1 MRVNTIKKI
10 IAAILAAV
18 LCFGVLPSRSFFNTL
33 SAVVKA
39 ANADSLNE
47 AYADGTSLMP
57 IGPAFTVDTLLSW
70 EPTNDPDS
78 DYSRSVVPLADRYTG
93 FTVNDYAN
101 PDAKLMVCSLANS
114 KHDATNAQGQES
126 FSSYAFNYWQYAT
139 SFVYWSG
146 SKRGQVVVPTGEFTD
161 AAHTNGVPVMG
172 TIFFDWGGN
181 SSVVENFVRNYRSVA
196 DKLIEVMEYYGF
208 DGYFFNEETAVD
220 YTTAGNLRSM
230 IAYMRQQRPNMLIGW
245 YDSITDSGNLS
256 YQDAV
261 NGSNSGWVSAGV
273 NEFFMNYNWTTQD
286 VNTTVSTMQGLGKS
300 QYEAFAGLDV
310 QQNCMN
316 TNFSSNYL
324 LNNNNNKLKLSLAL
338 YCPNSTMGLSGDG
351 ADFHEVERQFY
362 VNGGDPRSTS
372 SSGWAGM
379 SRFFADHTTIIS
391 APFVTNFNSGHGKAF
406 YIDGV
411 KSRDAEWSYQSVQD
425 VMPTWTWIIDSNGQK
440 LSGAYDFE
448 DAYNGGSS
456 IKFYGSLTANKP
468 NNIML
473 YSTNLDINGSTNIAV
488 TAKNDRGLMKLVAYY
503 GDSSTSSYA
512 NCQKATFALDAS
524 SGGWTTSNVSLAS
537 LSGKKLYAIGF
548 EIGGTSN
555 VSDYQ
560 VNIGRLAVTDSEA
573 AAASASNAR
582 LEEIIYLDAYTAE
595 ARIKWNG
602 NNASTYEIY
611 RLNADGTRTL
621 IMETPNTAY
630 YIPNLV
636 RNDDQ
641 ADVTIEVVPVN
652 ANGVR
657 GESSRFTIDWP
668 YENGDTEKLSDVTV
682 PVNICPLAEV
692 TGYSAQND
700 GEPASKAIDG
710 TSENGSK
717 WCATNAQSGWMTIKL
732 DQPRTIK
739 RIRIEHA
746 EYGGEAQNMNTIAF
760 SVQYKSGNN
769 WVTAYSTNNNSSAVT
784 DELITPVTAQEWR
797 LYISNSGSS
806 AWGAIR
812 IYEWQMFETTERN
825 RTDIVL
831 MKFASAKNNKGA
843 SDTFSLTHAPTGST
857 VRLYLR
863 DANGNYTQIASKE
876 AQSSTVSFTGL
887 DYGSDA
893 GRVFYTVQEGK
904 QEESIKLST
913 AFDAEPGAVKYSIT
927 VVQPANGTV
936 SASAT
941 SATAGT
947 TVKLTATPAEGYT
960 LDYFTLDGARING
973 DTFIMPARNVEVS
986 AVFTANAYSITV
998 VQPTGGTV
1006 SASATSATAGTTVKL
1021 TATPAEGYTLD
1032 YFTLDGARING
1043 NTFSMPARNVEVSAV
1058 FTANAYSI
1066 TVVQPTGGTVSAS
1079 TTSAAA
1085 GTTIELTATPAEG
1098 YTLDYFT
1105 LDGERINGD
1114 TFSMPARNVE
1124 VSAVFTANAYSITVV
1139 QPTGGT
1145 VSASATSATAGTTVK
1160 LTATPAEGY
1169 TLDYFTLDGARIN
1182 GDTFIMPARNVEVSA
1197 VFTANAYSI
1206 TVVQPTG
1213 GTVSASATSAT
1224 AGTTVKLTAT
1234 PAEGYT
1240 LDYFTLDGA
1249 RINGDTFIMPA
1260 RNVEVSA
1267 VFTANAYSITV
1278 VQPTGGTV
1286 SASATSAT
1294 AGTTVK
1300 LTATPAEGYTLDYF
1314 TLDGARI
1321 NGDTFIMP
1329 ARNVEVSAVFTAN
1342 AYSITVVQP
1351 AGGTVSASK
1360 LSAFFGEAVEL
1371 TAVPDEGYELSHY
1384 VVNGAANNGGTFTMP
1399 ARDVIV
1405 TAVFTKV
1412 AEPSVNLALN
1422 ATIYYSNKKYPDYA
1436 KNGPQHAFDGKMS
1449 DREADKWH
1457 ASGVNGWVAFDIHTP
1472 VANPILKIYHAGSA
1486 GENSNLNT
1494 SSWDVYILNER
1505 YLTEEAYF
1513 NMDRST
1519 QNRVCQIAWFWKRIH
1534 VTTGN
1539 TADISIDHIDMPEAR
1554 RLFKINMRKTNQTGY
1569 PYYLN
1574 VYEIEM
1580 YAGN

>member
-10 IAAILAAV
+10 IAALLAAV
-18 LCFGVLPSRSFFNTL
+18 FCFGVLPSRSFFNTL

-208 DGYFFNEETAVD
+208 DGYFFNEETGVD

-230 IAYMRQQRPNMLIGW
+230 IAYMRQQKPNMLIGW

-286 VNTTVSTMQGLGKS
+286 VNTTVSTMQNLGKS

-324 LNNNNNKLKLSLAL
+324 LNNNNKLKLSLAL

-512 NCQKATFALDAS
+512 NCQKAAFALDAS
-524 SGGWTTSNVSLAS
+524 SGSWTTSNVSLAS

-602 NNASTYEIY
+602 NNASSYEIY

-700 GEPASKAIDG
+700 GEPAWKAIDG

-717 WCATNAQSGWMTIKL
+717 WCATNARSGWMTIKL

-746 EYGGEAQNMNTIAF
+746 EYGGEAEDMNTIAF

-769 WVTAYSTNNNSSAVT
+769 WITVYSTNSNSSAVT

-913 AFDAEPGAVKYSIT
+913 AFDAEPGAVKYSIN
-927 VVQPANGTV
+927 VVQPANGSV
-936 SASAT
+936 AASAT

-960 LDYFTLDGARING
+960 LDYFTLDG
-973 DTFIMPARNVEVS
+973 E
-986 AVFTANAYSITV
+986 
-998 VQPTGGTV
+998 
-1006 SASATSATAGTTVKL
+1006 
-1021 TATPAEGYTLD
+1021 
-1032 YFTLDGARING
+1032 
-1043 NTFSMPARNVEVSAV
+1043 
-1058 FTANAYSI
+1058 
-1066 TVVQPTGGTVSAS
+1066 
-1079 TTSAAA
+1079 
-1085 GTTIELTATPAEG
+1085 
-1098 YTLDYFT
+1098 
-1105 LDGERINGD
+1105 
-1114 TFSMPARNVE
+1114 
-1124 VSAVFTANAYSITVV
+1124 
-1139 QPTGGT
+1139 
-1145 VSASATSATAGTTVK
+1145 
-1160 LTATPAEGY
+1160 
-1169 TLDYFTLDGARIN
+1169 RIN

-1278 VQPTGGTV
+1278 VQPTGGMV

-1300 LTATPAEGYTLDYF
+1300 LTANPAEGYTLDYF

-1351 AGGTVSASK
+1351 TGGSVAASATSATAGTTIELTATPAEGYTLDYFTLDGARINGNTFIMPARNVEVSAVFTANAYSITVVQPTGGTVSASK

-1422 ATIYYSNKKYPDYA
+1422 ATVYYSNKKYPDYA

-1449 DREADKWH
+1449 DPEADKWH
-1457 ASGVNGWVAFDIHTP
+1457 ASGINGWVAFDIHTP
-1472 VANPILKIYHAGSA
+1472 VANPILKIYHAGFA
-1486 GENSNLNT
+1486 GEGSDLNT

-1519 QNRVCQIAWFWKRIH
+1519 QNRVCQIAWFWKRVH

-1539 TADISIDHIDMPEAR
+1539 TADISIDHIDMPDAR

-1569 PYYLN
+1569 PYHLN

>member
-18 LCFGVLPSRSFFNTL
+18 FCFGVLPSRSFFNTL

-208 DGYFFNEETAVD
+208 DGYFFNEETGVD

-324 LNNNNNKLKLSLAL
+324 LNNSNKLKLSLAL

-602 NNASTYEIY
+602 NNASSYEIY

-700 GEPASKAIDG
+700 GEPAWKAIDG

-717 WCATNAQSGWMTIKL
+717 WCATNKQSGWMTIKL

-746 EYGGEAQNMNTIAF
+746 QYGGEAQNMNTIAF

-769 WVTAYSTNNNSSAVT
+769 WVTVYSTNNNSSAVT

-913 AFDAEPGAVKYSIT
+913 AFDAEPGAVKYSIN
-927 VVQPANGTV
+927 VVQPANGSV
-936 SASAT
+936 AASAT

-960 LDYFTLDGARING
+960 LDYFTLDG
-973 DTFIMPARNVEVS
+973 E
-986 AVFTANAYSITV
+986 
-998 VQPTGGTV
+998 
-1006 SASATSATAGTTVKL
+1006 
-1021 TATPAEGYTLD
+1021 
-1032 YFTLDGARING
+1032 
-1043 NTFSMPARNVEVSAV
+1043 
-1058 FTANAYSI
+1058 
-1066 TVVQPTGGTVSAS
+1066 
-1079 TTSAAA
+1079 
-1085 GTTIELTATPAEG
+1085 
-1098 YTLDYFT
+1098 
-1105 LDGERINGD
+1105 
-1114 TFSMPARNVE
+1114 
-1124 VSAVFTANAYSITVV
+1124 
-1139 QPTGGT
+1139 
-1145 VSASATSATAGTTVK
+1145 
-1160 LTATPAEGY
+1160 
-1169 TLDYFTLDGARIN
+1169 RIN

-1249 RINGDTFIMPA
+1249 RINGDTFSMPA
-1260 RNVEVSA
+1260 RNVDVSA

-1278 VQPTGGTV
+1278 VQPTGG
-1286 SASATSAT
+1286 
-1294 AGTTVK
+1294 K
-1300 LTATPAEGYTLDYF
+1300 
-1314 TLDGARI
+1314 
-1321 NGDTFIMP
+1321 
-1329 ARNVEVSAVFTAN
+1329 
-1342 AYSITVVQP
+1342 
-1351 AGGTVSASK
+1351 VSASK
-1360 LSAFFGEAVEL
+1360 LSAFFGETVDL

-1384 VVNGAANNGGTFTMP
+1384 VVNGAANNGSSFTMP

-1422 ATIYYSNKKYPDYA
+1422 ATIYYFNKKYPDYA

-1486 GENSNLNT
+1486 GEDSNLNT

-1539 TADISIDHIDMPEAR
+1539 TADISVDHIDMPEAR

-1569 PYYLN
+1569 PYHLN

>member
-18 LCFGVLPSRSFFNTL
+18 FCFGVLPSRSFFNTL

-230 IAYMRQQRPNMLIGW
+230 IAYMRQQRPDMLIGW

-286 VNTTVSTMQGLGKS
+286 VNTTVSTMQNLGKS

-324 LNNNNNKLKLSLAL
+324 LNNSNKLKLSLAL

-379 SRFFADHTTIIS
+379 SRFFADHTTIVS

-512 NCQKATFALDAS
+512 NCQKAAFALDAS

-573 AAASASNAR
+573 TAASASNAR

-602 NNASTYEIY
+602 NNASSYEIY

-641 ADVTIEVVPVN
+641 ADVTVEVVPVN

-657 GESSRFTIDWP
+657 GESSRFTIDWL

-700 GEPASKAIDG
+700 GEPAWKAIDG

-717 WCATNAQSGWMTIKL
+717 WCATNARSGWMTIKL

-769 WVTAYSTNNNSSAVT
+769 WVTVYSTNSNSSAVT

-893 GRVFYTVQEGK
+893 GRVFYTVQEGV

-913 AFDAEPGAVKYSIT
+913 AFDAEPGAVKYSIN
-927 VVQPANGTV
+927 VVQPANGSV
-936 SASAT
+936 AASA
-941 SATAGT
+941 
-947 TVKLTATPAEGYT
+947 
-960 LDYFTLDGARING
+960 
-973 DTFIMPARNVEVS
+973 
-986 AVFTANAYSITV
+986 
-998 VQPTGGTV
+998 
-1006 SASATSATAGTTVKL
+1006 
-1021 TATPAEGYTLD
+1021 
-1032 YFTLDGARING
+1032 
-1043 NTFSMPARNVEVSAV
+1043 
-1058 FTANAYSI
+1058 
-1066 TVVQPTGGTVSAS
+1066 
-1079 TTSAAA
+1079 TSAAA
-1085 GTTIELTATPAEG
+1085 GTIIELAATPAEG

-1105 LDGERINGD
+1105 LDGE
-1114 TFSMPARNVE
+1114 
-1124 VSAVFTANAYSITVV
+1124 
-1139 QPTGGT
+1139 
-1145 VSASATSATAGTTVK
+1145 
-1160 LTATPAEGY
+1160 
-1169 TLDYFTLDGARIN
+1169 
-1182 GDTFIMPARNVEVSA
+1182 
-1197 VFTANAYSI
+1197 
-1206 TVVQPTG
+1206 
-1213 GTVSASATSAT
+1213 
-1224 AGTTVKLTAT
+1224 
-1234 PAEGYT
+1234 
-1240 LDYFTLDGA
+1240 
-1249 RINGDTFIMPA
+1249 
-1260 RNVEVSA
+1260 
-1267 VFTANAYSITV
+1267 
-1278 VQPTGGTV
+1278 
-1286 SASATSAT
+1286 
-1294 AGTTVK
+1294 
-1300 LTATPAEGYTLDYF
+1300 
-1314 TLDGARI
+1314 RI

-1351 AGGTVSASK
+1351 AGGTVSASATSAAAGTTVKLTATPAEGYTLDYFTLDGERINGNTFSMPARNVEVSAVFTANAYSITVVQPAGGTVTASK

-1449 DREADKWH
+1449 DPEADKWH
-1457 ASGVNGWVAFDIHTP
+1457 ASGINGWVAFDIHTP

-1486 GENSNLNT
+1486 GEDSNLNT

-1569 PYYLN
+1569 PYHLN

>member
-1 MRVNTIKKI
+1 M
-10 IAAILAAV
+10 IL
-18 LCFGVLPSRSFFNTL
+18 N
-33 SAVVKA
+33 
-39 ANADSLNE
+39 
-47 AYADGTSLMP
+47 
-57 IGPAFTVDTLLSW
+57 
-70 EPTNDPDS
+70 
-78 DYSRSVVPLADRYTG
+78 
-93 FTVNDYAN
+93 
-101 PDAKLMVCSLANS
+101 
-114 KHDATNAQGQES
+114 
-126 FSSYAFNYWQYAT
+126 
-139 SFVYWSG
+139 SFV
-146 SKRGQVVVPTGEFTD
+146 
-161 AAHTNGVPVMG
+161 
-172 TIFFDWGGN
+172 
-181 SSVVENFVRNYRSVA
+181 
-196 DKLIEVMEYYGF
+196 
-208 DGYFFNEETAVD
+208 
-220 YTTAGNLRSM
+220 
-230 IAYMRQQRPNMLIGW
+230 
-245 YDSITDSGNLS
+245 
-256 YQDAV
+256 
-261 NGSNSGWVSAGV
+261 
-273 NEFFMNYNWTTQD
+273 
-286 VNTTVSTMQGLGKS
+286 TV
-300 QYEAFAGLDV
+300 
-310 QQNCMN
+310 
-316 TNFSSNYL
+316 
-324 LNNNNNKLKLSLAL
+324 
-338 YCPNSTMGLSGDG
+338 
-351 ADFHEVERQFY
+351 
-362 VNGGDPRSTS
+362 
-372 SSGWAGM
+372 
-379 SRFFADHTTIIS
+379 
-391 APFVTNFNSGHGKAF
+391 
-406 YIDGV
+406 
-411 KSRDAEWSYQSVQD
+411 
-425 VMPTWTWIIDSNGQK
+425 
-440 LSGAYDFE
+440 
-448 DAYNGGSS
+448 
-456 IKFYGSLTANKP
+456 
-468 NNIML
+468 
-473 YSTNLDINGSTNIAV
+473 
-488 TAKNDRGLMKLVAYY
+488 
-503 GDSSTSSYA
+503 
-512 NCQKATFALDAS
+512 
-524 SGGWTTSNVSLAS
+524 
-537 LSGKKLYAIGF
+537 
-548 EIGGTSN
+548 
-555 VSDYQ
+555 YQ

-602 NNASTYEIY
+602 TNASSYEIY

-668 YENGDTEKLSDVTV
+668 YENGDTERLSDITEPANVCLNAT
-682 PVNICPLAEV
+682 V

-700 GEPASKAIDG
+700 GEPAWKAIDG

-717 WCATNAQSGWMTIKL
+717 WCATNKQSGWMTIKL

-746 EYGGEAQNMNTIAF
+746 QYGGEAQNMNTIAF

-797 LYISNSGSS
+797 LYINNSGSS

-913 AFDAEPGAVKYSIT
+913 AFDAEPGAVKYSIN
-927 VVQPANGTV
+927 VVQPANGSV
-936 SASAT
+936 AASAT

-986 AVFTANAYSITV
+986 AVFTANAYSINV
-998 VQPTGGTV
+998 VQPANGMV

-1021 TATPAEGYTLD
+1021 TANPAEGYTLD
-1032 YFTLDGARING
+1032 YFTLDGERING
-1043 NTFSMPARNVEVSAV
+1043 NTFIMPARNVEVSAV
-1058 FTANAYSI
+1058 FTTNAYSI
-1066 TVVQPTGGTVSAS
+1066 TVVQPANGTVSAS
-1079 TTSAAA
+1079 ATSAAA

-1105 LDGERINGD
+1105 LDG
-1114 TFSMPARNVE
+1114 
-1124 VSAVFTANAYSITVV
+1124 
-1139 QPTGGT
+1139 
-1145 VSASATSATAGTTVK
+1145 
-1160 LTATPAEGY
+1160 
-1169 TLDYFTLDGARIN
+1169 ARIN
-1182 GDTFIMPARNVEVSA
+1182 GN
-1197 VFTANAYSI
+1197 
-1206 TVVQPTG
+1206 
-1213 GTVSASATSAT
+1213 
-1224 AGTTVKLTAT
+1224 
-1234 PAEGYT
+1234 
-1240 LDYFTLDGA
+1240 
-1249 RINGDTFIMPA
+1249 
-1260 RNVEVSA
+1260 
-1267 VFTANAYSITV
+1267 
-1278 VQPTGGTV
+1278 
-1286 SASATSAT
+1286 
-1294 AGTTVK
+1294 
-1300 LTATPAEGYTLDYF
+1300 
-1314 TLDGARI
+1314 
-1321 NGDTFIMP
+1321 TFIMP

-1384 VVNGAANNGGTFTMP
+1384 VVNGAANNGSSFTMP
-1399 ARDVIV
+1399 AHDVMV

-1422 ATIYYSNKKYPDYA
+1422 ATIYYFNKKYPDYA

-1486 GENSNLNT
+1486 GEGSDLNT

-1539 TADISIDHIDMPEAR
+1539 TADISVDHIDMPEAR

-1569 PYYLN
+1569 PYHLN

>member
-18 LCFGVLPSRSFFNTL
+18 FCFGVLPSRSFFNTL

-208 DGYFFNEETAVD
+208 DGYFFNEETAVN

-286 VNTTVSTMQGLGKS
+286 VNTTVSTMQNLGKS

-316 TNFSSNYL
+316 TYFSSNYL
-324 LNNNNNKLKLSLAL
+324 LNNSNKLKLSLAL

-362 VNGGDPRSTS
+362 VNGGDPRSTF

-379 SRFFADHTTIIS
+379 SRFFADHTTIVS

-512 NCQKATFALDAS
+512 NCQKAAFALDAS

-602 NNASTYEIY
+602 NNASSYEIY

-630 YIPNLV
+630 YIPKLV

-700 GEPASKAIDG
+700 GEPAWKAIDG

-717 WCATNAQSGWMTIKL
+717 WCATNARSGWMTIKL

-746 EYGGEAQNMNTIAF
+746 EYGGEAQDMNTIAF

-769 WVTAYSTNNNSSAVT
+769 WVTVYSTTNNSSAVT

-797 LYISNSGSS
+797 LYIYNSGSS

-812 IYEWQMFETTERN
+812 IYEWQMFESTERE
-825 RTDIVL
+825 RSDIVL

-843 SDTFSLTHAPTGST
+843 SDTFSLTHAPTSST

-893 GRVFYTVQEGK
+893 GRVFYTVQEGV

-913 AFDAEPGAVKYSIT
+913 AFDAEPGAVKYSIN
-927 VVQPANGTV
+927 VVQPANGSV
-936 SASAT
+936 AASA
-941 SATAGT
+941 
-947 TVKLTATPAEGYT
+947 
-960 LDYFTLDGARING
+960 
-973 DTFIMPARNVEVS
+973 
-986 AVFTANAYSITV
+986 
-998 VQPTGGTV
+998 
-1006 SASATSATAGTTVKL
+1006 
-1021 TATPAEGYTLD
+1021 
-1032 YFTLDGARING
+1032 
-1043 NTFSMPARNVEVSAV
+1043 
-1058 FTANAYSI
+1058 
-1066 TVVQPTGGTVSAS
+1066 
-1079 TTSAAA
+1079 TSAAA
-1085 GTTIELTATPAEG
+1085 GTIIELAATPAEG

-1105 LDGERINGD
+1105 LDGE
-1114 TFSMPARNVE
+1114 
-1124 VSAVFTANAYSITVV
+1124 
-1139 QPTGGT
+1139 
-1145 VSASATSATAGTTVK
+1145 
-1160 LTATPAEGY
+1160 
-1169 TLDYFTLDGARIN
+1169 
-1182 GDTFIMPARNVEVSA
+1182 
-1197 VFTANAYSI
+1197 
-1206 TVVQPTG
+1206 
-1213 GTVSASATSAT
+1213 
-1224 AGTTVKLTAT
+1224 
-1234 PAEGYT
+1234 
-1240 LDYFTLDGA
+1240 
-1249 RINGDTFIMPA
+1249 
-1260 RNVEVSA
+1260 
-1267 VFTANAYSITV
+1267 
-1278 VQPTGGTV
+1278 
-1286 SASATSAT
+1286 
-1294 AGTTVK
+1294 
-1300 LTATPAEGYTLDYF
+1300 
-1314 TLDGARI
+1314 RI

-1351 AGGTVSASK
+1351 AGGTVTASK

-1449 DREADKWH
+1449 DPEADKWH
-1457 ASGVNGWVAFDIHTP
+1457 ASGINGWVAFDIHTP

-1486 GENSNLNT
+1486 GEGSDLNT

-1539 TADISIDHIDMPEAR
+1539 TADISVDHIDMPEAR

>member
-1 MRVNTIKKI
+1 M
-10 IAAILAAV
+10 IL
-18 LCFGVLPSRSFFNTL
+18 N
-33 SAVVKA
+33 
-39 ANADSLNE
+39 
-47 AYADGTSLMP
+47 
-57 IGPAFTVDTLLSW
+57 
-70 EPTNDPDS
+70 
-78 DYSRSVVPLADRYTG
+78 
-93 FTVNDYAN
+93 
-101 PDAKLMVCSLANS
+101 
-114 KHDATNAQGQES
+114 
-126 FSSYAFNYWQYAT
+126 
-139 SFVYWSG
+139 SFV
-146 SKRGQVVVPTGEFTD
+146 
-161 AAHTNGVPVMG
+161 
-172 TIFFDWGGN
+172 
-181 SSVVENFVRNYRSVA
+181 
-196 DKLIEVMEYYGF
+196 
-208 DGYFFNEETAVD
+208 
-220 YTTAGNLRSM
+220 
-230 IAYMRQQRPNMLIGW
+230 
-245 YDSITDSGNLS
+245 
-256 YQDAV
+256 
-261 NGSNSGWVSAGV
+261 
-273 NEFFMNYNWTTQD
+273 
-286 VNTTVSTMQGLGKS
+286 TV
-300 QYEAFAGLDV
+300 
-310 QQNCMN
+310 
-316 TNFSSNYL
+316 
-324 LNNNNNKLKLSLAL
+324 
-338 YCPNSTMGLSGDG
+338 
-351 ADFHEVERQFY
+351 
-362 VNGGDPRSTS
+362 
-372 SSGWAGM
+372 
-379 SRFFADHTTIIS
+379 
-391 APFVTNFNSGHGKAF
+391 
-406 YIDGV
+406 
-411 KSRDAEWSYQSVQD
+411 
-425 VMPTWTWIIDSNGQK
+425 
-440 LSGAYDFE
+440 
-448 DAYNGGSS
+448 
-456 IKFYGSLTANKP
+456 
-468 NNIML
+468 
-473 YSTNLDINGSTNIAV
+473 
-488 TAKNDRGLMKLVAYY
+488 
-503 GDSSTSSYA
+503 
-512 NCQKATFALDAS
+512 
-524 SGGWTTSNVSLAS
+524 
-537 LSGKKLYAIGF
+537 
-548 EIGGTSN
+548 
-555 VSDYQ
+555 YQ

-602 NNASTYEIY
+602 NNASSYEIY

-641 ADVTIEVVPVN
+641 ADVTVEVVPVN

-668 YENGDTEKLSDVTV
+668 YENGDTERLSDITE
-682 PVNICPLAEV
+682 PVNVCLNATV

-700 GEPASKAIDG
+700 GEPAWKAIDG

-717 WCATNAQSGWMTIKL
+717 WCATNARSGWMTIKL

-746 EYGGEAQNMNTIAF
+746 QYGGEAQNMNTIAF

-913 AFDAEPGAVKYSIT
+913 AFDAEPGAVKYSIN
-927 VVQPANGTV
+927 VVQPANGSVAASATFATAGTTIELTATPAEGYTLDYFTLDGERINGDTFIMPARNVDVSAVFTANAYSITVVQPTGGTV

-947 TVKLTATPAEGYT
+947 TIELTANPAEGYT

-1006 SASATSATAGTTVKL
+1006 SAS
-1021 TATPAEGYTLD
+1021 
-1032 YFTLDGARING
+1032 
-1043 NTFSMPARNVEVSAV
+1043 
-1058 FTANAYSI
+1058 
-1066 TVVQPTGGTVSAS
+1066 
-1079 TTSAAA
+1079 
-1085 GTTIELTATPAEG
+1085 
-1098 YTLDYFT
+1098 
-1105 LDGERINGD
+1105 
-1114 TFSMPARNVE
+1114 
-1124 VSAVFTANAYSITVV
+1124 
-1139 QPTGGT
+1139 
-1145 VSASATSATAGTTVK
+1145 
-1160 LTATPAEGY
+1160 
-1169 TLDYFTLDGARIN
+1169 
-1182 GDTFIMPARNVEVSA
+1182 
-1197 VFTANAYSI
+1197 
-1206 TVVQPTG
+1206 
-1213 GTVSASATSAT
+1213 
-1224 AGTTVKLTAT
+1224 
-1234 PAEGYT
+1234 
-1240 LDYFTLDGA
+1240 
-1249 RINGDTFIMPA
+1249 
-1260 RNVEVSA
+1260 
-1267 VFTANAYSITV
+1267 
-1278 VQPTGGTV
+1278 
-1286 SASATSAT
+1286 
-1294 AGTTVK
+1294 
-1300 LTATPAEGYTLDYF
+1300 
-1314 TLDGARI
+1314 
-1321 NGDTFIMP
+1321 
-1329 ARNVEVSAVFTAN
+1329 
-1342 AYSITVVQP
+1342 
-1351 AGGTVSASK
+1351 K

-1384 VVNGAANNGGTFTMP
+1384 VVNGAANSGGTFTMP

-1422 ATIYYSNKKYPDYA
+1422 ATIYYFNKKYPDYA

-1449 DREADKWH
+1449 DPEADKWH

-1486 GENSNLNT
+1486 GEDSNLNT

-1569 PYYLN
+1569 PYHLN

>member
-1 MRVNTIKKI
+1 M
-10 IAAILAAV
+10 IL
-18 LCFGVLPSRSFFNTL
+18 N
-33 SAVVKA
+33 
-39 ANADSLNE
+39 
-47 AYADGTSLMP
+47 
-57 IGPAFTVDTLLSW
+57 
-70 EPTNDPDS
+70 
-78 DYSRSVVPLADRYTG
+78 
-93 FTVNDYAN
+93 
-101 PDAKLMVCSLANS
+101 
-114 KHDATNAQGQES
+114 
-126 FSSYAFNYWQYAT
+126 
-139 SFVYWSG
+139 SFV
-146 SKRGQVVVPTGEFTD
+146 
-161 AAHTNGVPVMG
+161 
-172 TIFFDWGGN
+172 
-181 SSVVENFVRNYRSVA
+181 
-196 DKLIEVMEYYGF
+196 
-208 DGYFFNEETAVD
+208 
-220 YTTAGNLRSM
+220 
-230 IAYMRQQRPNMLIGW
+230 
-245 YDSITDSGNLS
+245 
-256 YQDAV
+256 
-261 NGSNSGWVSAGV
+261 
-273 NEFFMNYNWTTQD
+273 
-286 VNTTVSTMQGLGKS
+286 TV
-300 QYEAFAGLDV
+300 
-310 QQNCMN
+310 
-316 TNFSSNYL
+316 
-324 LNNNNNKLKLSLAL
+324 
-338 YCPNSTMGLSGDG
+338 
-351 ADFHEVERQFY
+351 
-362 VNGGDPRSTS
+362 
-372 SSGWAGM
+372 
-379 SRFFADHTTIIS
+379 
-391 APFVTNFNSGHGKAF
+391 
-406 YIDGV
+406 
-411 KSRDAEWSYQSVQD
+411 
-425 VMPTWTWIIDSNGQK
+425 
-440 LSGAYDFE
+440 
-448 DAYNGGSS
+448 
-456 IKFYGSLTANKP
+456 
-468 NNIML
+468 
-473 YSTNLDINGSTNIAV
+473 
-488 TAKNDRGLMKLVAYY
+488 
-503 GDSSTSSYA
+503 
-512 NCQKATFALDAS
+512 
-524 SGGWTTSNVSLAS
+524 
-537 LSGKKLYAIGF
+537 
-548 EIGGTSN
+548 
-555 VSDYQ
+555 YQ

-595 ARIKWNG
+595 VRIKWNG
-602 NNASTYEIY
+602 NNASSYEIY

-641 ADVTIEVVPVN
+641 ADVTVEVVPVN

-668 YENGDTEKLSDVTV
+668 YENGDTERLSDITE
-682 PVNICPLAEV
+682 PVNVCLNATV

-700 GEPASKAIDG
+700 GEPAWKAIDG

-717 WCATNAQSGWMTIKL
+717 WCATNARSGWMTIKL

-746 EYGGEAQNMNTIAF
+746 QYGGEAQNMNTIAF

-913 AFDAEPGAVKYSIT
+913 AFDAEPGAVKYSIN
-927 VVQPANGTV
+927 VVQPANGSV
-936 SASAT
+936 AASAT
-941 SATAGT
+941 FATAGT
-947 TVKLTATPAEGYT
+947 TIELTATPAEGYT
-960 LDYFTLDGARING
+960 LDYFTLDGERING
-973 DTFIMPARNVEVS
+973 DTFIMPARNVDVS

-1006 SASATSATAGTTVKL
+1006 SASATSATAGTT
-1021 TATPAEGYTLD
+1021 
-1032 YFTLDGARING
+1032 
-1043 NTFSMPARNVEVSAV
+1043 
-1058 FTANAYSI
+1058 
-1066 TVVQPTGGTVSAS
+1066 
-1079 TTSAAA
+1079 
-1085 GTTIELTATPAEG
+1085 IELTANPAEG

-1105 LDGERINGD
+1105 LDGERING
-1114 TFSMPARNVE
+1114 N
-1124 VSAVFTANAYSITVV
+1124 
-1139 QPTGGT
+1139 
-1145 VSASATSATAGTTVK
+1145 
-1160 LTATPAEGY
+1160 
-1169 TLDYFTLDGARIN
+1169 
-1182 GDTFIMPARNVEVSA
+1182 TFIMPARNVEVSA

-1206 TVVQPTG
+1206 TVVQPT
-1213 GTVSASATSAT
+1213 
-1224 AGTTVKLTAT
+1224 
-1234 PAEGYT
+1234 
-1240 LDYFTLDGA
+1240 
-1249 RINGDTFIMPA
+1249 
-1260 RNVEVSA
+1260 
-1267 VFTANAYSITV
+1267 
-1278 VQPTGGTV
+1278 
-1286 SASATSAT
+1286 
-1294 AGTTVK
+1294 
-1300 LTATPAEGYTLDYF
+1300 
-1314 TLDGARI
+1314 
-1321 NGDTFIMP
+1321 
-1329 ARNVEVSAVFTAN
+1329 
-1342 AYSITVVQP
+1342 
-1351 AGGTVSASK
+1351 GGTVSASK

-1384 VVNGAANNGGTFTMP
+1384 VVNGAANSGGTFTMP

-1422 ATIYYSNKKYPDYA
+1422 ATIYYFNKKYPDYA

-1449 DREADKWH
+1449 DPEADKWH

-1486 GENSNLNT
+1486 DEDSNLNT

-1539 TADISIDHIDMPEAR
+1539 TADISVDHIDMPEAR

-1569 PYYLN
+1569 PYHLN

>member
-1 MRVNTIKKI
+1 M
-10 IAAILAAV
+10 IL
-18 LCFGVLPSRSFFNTL
+18 N
-33 SAVVKA
+33 
-39 ANADSLNE
+39 
-47 AYADGTSLMP
+47 
-57 IGPAFTVDTLLSW
+57 
-70 EPTNDPDS
+70 
-78 DYSRSVVPLADRYTG
+78 
-93 FTVNDYAN
+93 
-101 PDAKLMVCSLANS
+101 
-114 KHDATNAQGQES
+114 
-126 FSSYAFNYWQYAT
+126 
-139 SFVYWSG
+139 SFV
-146 SKRGQVVVPTGEFTD
+146 
-161 AAHTNGVPVMG
+161 
-172 TIFFDWGGN
+172 
-181 SSVVENFVRNYRSVA
+181 
-196 DKLIEVMEYYGF
+196 
-208 DGYFFNEETAVD
+208 
-220 YTTAGNLRSM
+220 
-230 IAYMRQQRPNMLIGW
+230 
-245 YDSITDSGNLS
+245 
-256 YQDAV
+256 
-261 NGSNSGWVSAGV
+261 
-273 NEFFMNYNWTTQD
+273 
-286 VNTTVSTMQGLGKS
+286 TV
-300 QYEAFAGLDV
+300 
-310 QQNCMN
+310 
-316 TNFSSNYL
+316 
-324 LNNNNNKLKLSLAL
+324 
-338 YCPNSTMGLSGDG
+338 
-351 ADFHEVERQFY
+351 
-362 VNGGDPRSTS
+362 
-372 SSGWAGM
+372 
-379 SRFFADHTTIIS
+379 
-391 APFVTNFNSGHGKAF
+391 
-406 YIDGV
+406 
-411 KSRDAEWSYQSVQD
+411 
-425 VMPTWTWIIDSNGQK
+425 
-440 LSGAYDFE
+440 
-448 DAYNGGSS
+448 
-456 IKFYGSLTANKP
+456 
-468 NNIML
+468 
-473 YSTNLDINGSTNIAV
+473 
-488 TAKNDRGLMKLVAYY
+488 
-503 GDSSTSSYA
+503 
-512 NCQKATFALDAS
+512 
-524 SGGWTTSNVSLAS
+524 
-537 LSGKKLYAIGF
+537 
-548 EIGGTSN
+548 
-555 VSDYQ
+555 YQ

-602 NNASTYEIY
+602 NNASSYEIY

-641 ADVTIEVVPVN
+641 ADVTVEVVPVN

-668 YENGDTEKLSDVTV
+668 YENGDTERLSDITE
-682 PVNICPLAEV
+682 PVNVCLNATV

-700 GEPASKAIDG
+700 GEPAWKAIDG

-717 WCATNAQSGWMTIKL
+717 WCATNARSGWMTIKL

-746 EYGGEAQNMNTIAF
+746 QYGGEAQNMNTIAF

-913 AFDAEPGAVKYSIT
+913 AFDAEPGAVKYSIN
-927 VVQPANGTV
+927 VVQPANGSV
-936 SASAT
+936 AASAT
-941 SATAGT
+941 FATAGT
-947 TVKLTATPAEGYT
+947 TIELTATPAEGYT
-960 LDYFTLDGARING
+960 LDYFTLDGERING

-1006 SASATSATAGTTVKL
+1006 SASATSATAGTT
-1021 TATPAEGYTLD
+1021 
-1032 YFTLDGARING
+1032 
-1043 NTFSMPARNVEVSAV
+1043 
-1058 FTANAYSI
+1058 
-1066 TVVQPTGGTVSAS
+1066 
-1079 TTSAAA
+1079 
-1085 GTTIELTATPAEG
+1085 IELTATPAEG

-1105 LDGERINGD
+1105 LDGE
-1114 TFSMPARNVE
+1114 
-1124 VSAVFTANAYSITVV
+1124 
-1139 QPTGGT
+1139 
-1145 VSASATSATAGTTVK
+1145 
-1160 LTATPAEGY
+1160 
-1169 TLDYFTLDGARIN
+1169 RIN

-1224 AGTTVKLTAT
+1224 AGTTIELTAT

-1240 LDYFTLDGA
+1240 LDYFTLDGE

-1294 AGTTVK
+1294 AGTTIE

-1314 TLDGARI
+1314 TLDGERI

-1351 AGGTVSASK
+1351 TGGTVSASK

-1384 VVNGAANNGGTFTMP
+1384 VVNGAANSGGTFTMP

-1422 ATIYYSNKKYPDYA
+1422 ATIYYFNKKYPDYA

-1449 DREADKWH
+1449 DPEADKWH

-1486 GENSNLNT
+1486 DEDSNLNT

-1539 TADISIDHIDMPEAR
+1539 TADISVDHIDMPEAR

-1569 PYYLN
+1569 PYHLN

>member
-1 MRVNTIKKI
+1 M
-10 IAAILAAV
+10 IL
-18 LCFGVLPSRSFFNTL
+18 N
-33 SAVVKA
+33 
-39 ANADSLNE
+39 
-47 AYADGTSLMP
+47 
-57 IGPAFTVDTLLSW
+57 
-70 EPTNDPDS
+70 
-78 DYSRSVVPLADRYTG
+78 
-93 FTVNDYAN
+93 
-101 PDAKLMVCSLANS
+101 
-114 KHDATNAQGQES
+114 
-126 FSSYAFNYWQYAT
+126 
-139 SFVYWSG
+139 SFV
-146 SKRGQVVVPTGEFTD
+146 
-161 AAHTNGVPVMG
+161 
-172 TIFFDWGGN
+172 
-181 SSVVENFVRNYRSVA
+181 
-196 DKLIEVMEYYGF
+196 
-208 DGYFFNEETAVD
+208 
-220 YTTAGNLRSM
+220 
-230 IAYMRQQRPNMLIGW
+230 
-245 YDSITDSGNLS
+245 
-256 YQDAV
+256 
-261 NGSNSGWVSAGV
+261 
-273 NEFFMNYNWTTQD
+273 
-286 VNTTVSTMQGLGKS
+286 TV
-300 QYEAFAGLDV
+300 
-310 QQNCMN
+310 
-316 TNFSSNYL
+316 
-324 LNNNNNKLKLSLAL
+324 
-338 YCPNSTMGLSGDG
+338 
-351 ADFHEVERQFY
+351 
-362 VNGGDPRSTS
+362 
-372 SSGWAGM
+372 
-379 SRFFADHTTIIS
+379 
-391 APFVTNFNSGHGKAF
+391 
-406 YIDGV
+406 
-411 KSRDAEWSYQSVQD
+411 
-425 VMPTWTWIIDSNGQK
+425 
-440 LSGAYDFE
+440 
-448 DAYNGGSS
+448 
-456 IKFYGSLTANKP
+456 
-468 NNIML
+468 
-473 YSTNLDINGSTNIAV
+473 
-488 TAKNDRGLMKLVAYY
+488 
-503 GDSSTSSYA
+503 
-512 NCQKATFALDAS
+512 
-524 SGGWTTSNVSLAS
+524 
-537 LSGKKLYAIGF
+537 
-548 EIGGTSN
+548 
-555 VSDYQ
+555 YQ

-602 NNASTYEIY
+602 NNASSYEIY

-630 YIPNLV
+630 YIPKLV

-700 GEPASKAIDG
+700 GEPAWKAIDG

-717 WCATNAQSGWMTIKL
+717 WCATNARSGWMTIKL

-746 EYGGEAQNMNTIAF
+746 EYGGEAQDMNTIAF

-769 WVTAYSTNNNSSAVT
+769 WVTVYSTTNNSSAVT

-797 LYISNSGSS
+797 LYIYNSGSS

-812 IYEWQMFETTERN
+812 IYEWQMFESTERE
-825 RTDIVL
+825 RSDIVL

-927 VVQPANGTV
+927 VVQPANGSV
-936 SASAT
+936 AASAT

-947 TVKLTATPAEGYT
+947 TVKLTANPAEGYT
-960 LDYFTLDGARING
+960 LDYFTLDGERING

-998 VQPTGGTV
+998 VQPTGGSV
-1006 SASATSATAGTTVKL
+1006 AASATSAT
-1021 TATPAEGYTLD
+1021 
-1032 YFTLDGARING
+1032 
-1043 NTFSMPARNVEVSAV
+1043 
-1058 FTANAYSI
+1058 
-1066 TVVQPTGGTVSAS
+1066 
-1079 TTSAAA
+1079 A

-1105 LDGERINGD
+1105 LDGE
-1114 TFSMPARNVE
+1114 
-1124 VSAVFTANAYSITVV
+1124 
-1139 QPTGGT
+1139 
-1145 VSASATSATAGTTVK
+1145 
-1160 LTATPAEGY
+1160 
-1169 TLDYFTLDGARIN
+1169 RIN

-1213 GTVSASATSAT
+1213 GSVAASATSAT
-1224 AGTTVKLTAT
+1224 AGTTIELTAT

-1240 LDYFTLDGA
+1240 LDYFTLDGE

-1278 VQPTGGTV
+1278 VQPTGGSV
-1286 SASATSAT
+1286 AASATSAT
-1294 AGTTVK
+1294 AGTTIE

-1314 TLDGARI
+1314 TLDGERI

-1351 AGGTVSASK
+1351 ANGTVSASK

-1486 GENSNLNT
+1486 GEASNLNT

-1569 PYYLN
+1569 PYHLN

>member
-208 DGYFFNEETAVD
+208 DGYFFNEETGVD

-230 IAYMRQQRPNMLIGW
+230 IAYMRQQKPNMLIGW

-286 VNTTVSTMQGLGKS
+286 VNTTVSTMQNLGKS

-324 LNNNNNKLKLSLAL
+324 LNNNNKLKLSLAL

-512 NCQKATFALDAS
+512 NCQKAAFALDAS

-602 NNASTYEIY
+602 NNASSYEIY

-641 ADVTIEVVPVN
+641 SDVTIEVVPVN

-700 GEPASKAIDG
+700 GEPAWKAIDG

-717 WCATNAQSGWMTIKL
+717 WCATNKQSGWMTIKL

-746 EYGGEAQNMNTIAF
+746 QYGGEAQNMNTIAF

-769 WVTAYSTNNNSSAVT
+769 WVTVYSTNSNSSAVT

-913 AFDAEPGAVKYSIT
+913 AFDAEPGAVKYSIN
-927 VVQPANGTV
+927 VVQPANGSV
-936 SASAT
+936 AASAT

-947 TVKLTATPAEGYT
+947 TIELTATPAEGYT
-960 LDYFTLDGARING
+960 LDYFTLDGERING
-973 DTFIMPARNVEVS
+973 DTFIMPARNVDVS

-1006 SASATSATAGTTVKL
+1006 SASATSATAGTSVKL
-1021 TATPAEGYTLD
+1021 TANPAEGYTLD

-1066 TVVQPTGGTVSAS
+1066 TVVQPAGGTVSAS
-1079 TTSAAA
+1079 ATSATA

-1105 LDGERINGD
+1105 LDGE
-1114 TFSMPARNVE
+1114 
-1124 VSAVFTANAYSITVV
+1124 
-1139 QPTGGT
+1139 
-1145 VSASATSATAGTTVK
+1145 
-1160 LTATPAEGY
+1160 
-1169 TLDYFTLDGARIN
+1169 RIN

-1206 TVVQPTG
+1206 TVVQPTN
-1213 GTVSASATSAT
+1213 GTVSASATFAT
-1224 AGTTVKLTAT
+1224 AGTTIELTAT

-1240 LDYFTLDGA
+1240 LDYFTLDGE

-1278 VQPTGGTV
+1278 VQPT
-1286 SASATSAT
+1286 
-1294 AGTTVK
+1294 
-1300 LTATPAEGYTLDYF
+1300 
-1314 TLDGARI
+1314 
-1321 NGDTFIMP
+1321 
-1329 ARNVEVSAVFTAN
+1329 
-1342 AYSITVVQP
+1342 
-1351 AGGTVSASK
+1351 GGTVSASK

-1422 ATIYYSNKKYPDYA
+1422 ATVYYSNKKYPDYA

-1457 ASGVNGWVAFDIHTP
+1457 ASGINGWVAFDIHTP

-1486 GENSNLNT
+1486 GEDSNLNT

-1569 PYYLN
+1569 PYHLN

>member
-18 LCFGVLPSRSFFNTL
+18 FCFGVLPSRSFFNTL

-230 IAYMRQQRPNMLIGW
+230 IAYMRQQKPNMLIGW

-286 VNTTVSTMQGLGKS
+286 VNTTVSTMQNLGKS

-324 LNNNNNKLKLSLAL
+324 LNNSNKLKLSLAL

-379 SRFFADHTTIIS
+379 SRFFADHTTIVS

-602 NNASTYEIY
+602 NNASSYEIY

-717 WCATNAQSGWMTIKL
+717 WCATNKQSGWMTIKL

-746 EYGGEAQNMNTIAF
+746 QYGGEAQNMNTIAF

-769 WVTAYSTNNNSSAVT
+769 WVTVYSTNNNSSAVT

-893 GRVFYTVQEGK
+893 GRVFYTVQEGV

-913 AFDAEPGAVKYSIT
+913 AFDAEPGAVKYSIN
-927 VVQPANGTV
+927 VVQPANGSV
-936 SASAT
+936 AASAT

-986 AVFTANAYSITV
+986 AIFTANAYSITV
-998 VQPTGGTV
+998 VQPAGGTV

-1021 TATPAEGYTLD
+1021 TANPAEGYTLD
-1032 YFTLDGARING
+1032 YFTLDGA
-1043 NTFSMPARNVEVSAV
+1043 
-1058 FTANAYSI
+1058 
-1066 TVVQPTGGTVSAS
+1066 
-1079 TTSAAA
+1079 
-1085 GTTIELTATPAEG
+1085 
-1098 YTLDYFT
+1098 
-1105 LDGERINGD
+1105 RINGD

-1139 QPTGGT
+1139 QPT
-1145 VSASATSATAGTTVK
+1145 
-1160 LTATPAEGY
+1160 
-1169 TLDYFTLDGARIN
+1169 
-1182 GDTFIMPARNVEVSA
+1182 
-1197 VFTANAYSI
+1197 
-1206 TVVQPTG
+1206 
-1213 GTVSASATSAT
+1213 
-1224 AGTTVKLTAT
+1224 
-1234 PAEGYT
+1234 
-1240 LDYFTLDGA
+1240 
-1249 RINGDTFIMPA
+1249 
-1260 RNVEVSA
+1260 
-1267 VFTANAYSITV
+1267 
-1278 VQPTGGTV
+1278 
-1286 SASATSAT
+1286 
-1294 AGTTVK
+1294 
-1300 LTATPAEGYTLDYF
+1300 
-1314 TLDGARI
+1314 
-1321 NGDTFIMP
+1321 
-1329 ARNVEVSAVFTAN
+1329 
-1342 AYSITVVQP
+1342 
-1351 AGGTVSASK
+1351 GGTVSASK

-1422 ATIYYSNKKYPDYA
+1422 ATVYYSNKKYPDYA

-1457 ASGVNGWVAFDIHTP
+1457 ASGINGWVAFDIHTP

-1486 GENSNLNT
+1486 GEDSNLNT

>member
-230 IAYMRQQRPNMLIGW
+230 IAYMRQQKPNMLIGW

-286 VNTTVSTMQGLGKS
+286 VNTTVSTMQNLGKS

-316 TNFSSNYL
+316 TYFSSNYL
-324 LNNNNNKLKLSLAL
+324 LNNSNKLKLSLAL

-602 NNASTYEIY
+602 NNASSYEIY

-700 GEPASKAIDG
+700 GEPAWKAIDG

-717 WCATNAQSGWMTIKL
+717 WCATNKQSGWMTIKL

-746 EYGGEAQNMNTIAF
+746 QYGGEAQNMNTIAF

-769 WVTAYSTNNNSSAVT
+769 WVTVYSTNNNSSAVT

-797 LYISNSGSS
+797 LYIYNSGSS

-812 IYEWQMFETTERN
+812 IYEWQMFESTERE
-825 RTDIVL
+825 RSDIVL

-843 SDTFSLTHAPTGST
+843 SDTFSLTHAPTSST

-893 GRVFYTVQEGK
+893 GRVFYTVQEGV

-913 AFDAEPGAVKYSIT
+913 AFDAEPGAVKYSIN
-927 VVQPANGTV
+927 VVQPANGSV
-936 SASAT
+936 AASA
-941 SATAGT
+941 
-947 TVKLTATPAEGYT
+947 
-960 LDYFTLDGARING
+960 
-973 DTFIMPARNVEVS
+973 
-986 AVFTANAYSITV
+986 
-998 VQPTGGTV
+998 
-1006 SASATSATAGTTVKL
+1006 
-1021 TATPAEGYTLD
+1021 
-1032 YFTLDGARING
+1032 
-1043 NTFSMPARNVEVSAV
+1043 
-1058 FTANAYSI
+1058 
-1066 TVVQPTGGTVSAS
+1066 
-1079 TTSAAA
+1079 TSAAA
-1085 GTTIELTATPAEG
+1085 GTIIELAATPAEG

-1105 LDGERINGD
+1105 LDGE
-1114 TFSMPARNVE
+1114 
-1124 VSAVFTANAYSITVV
+1124 
-1139 QPTGGT
+1139 
-1145 VSASATSATAGTTVK
+1145 
-1160 LTATPAEGY
+1160 
-1169 TLDYFTLDGARIN
+1169 
-1182 GDTFIMPARNVEVSA
+1182 
-1197 VFTANAYSI
+1197 
-1206 TVVQPTG
+1206 
-1213 GTVSASATSAT
+1213 
-1224 AGTTVKLTAT
+1224 
-1234 PAEGYT
+1234 
-1240 LDYFTLDGA
+1240 
-1249 RINGDTFIMPA
+1249 
-1260 RNVEVSA
+1260 
-1267 VFTANAYSITV
+1267 
-1278 VQPTGGTV
+1278 
-1286 SASATSAT
+1286 
-1294 AGTTVK
+1294 
-1300 LTATPAEGYTLDYF
+1300 
-1314 TLDGARI
+1314 RI

-1351 AGGTVSASK
+1351 AGGTVTASK

-1457 ASGVNGWVAFDIHTP
+1457 ASGINGWVAFDIHTP

-1486 GENSNLNT
+1486 GEGSDLNT

-1519 QNRVCQIAWFWKRIH
+1519 QNRVCQIAWFWKKIH
-1534 VTTGN
+1534 VTNGN
-1539 TADISIDHIDMPEAR
+1539 TADISVDHIDMPEAR

>member
-18 LCFGVLPSRSFFNTL
+18 FCFGVLPSRSFFNTL

-208 DGYFFNEETAVD
+208 DGYFFNEETGVD

-230 IAYMRQQRPNMLIGW
+230 IAYMRQQKPNMLIGW

-316 TNFSSNYL
+316 TYFSSNYL
-324 LNNNNNKLKLSLAL
+324 LNNSNKLKLSLAL

-473 YSTNLDINGSTNIAV
+473 YSTNLDINGSTNIVV

-602 NNASTYEIY
+602 NNASSYEIY

-641 ADVTIEVVPVN
+641 ADVTVEVVPVN

-717 WCATNAQSGWMTIKL
+717 WCATNKQSGWMTIKL

-746 EYGGEAQNMNTIAF
+746 EYGGEAQDMNTIAF

-769 WVTAYSTNNNSSAVT
+769 WVTVYSTNNNSSDVT

-913 AFDAEPGAVKYSIT
+913 AFDAEPGAVKYSIN
-927 VVQPANGTV
+927 VVQPANGSV
-936 SASAT
+936 AASAT

-947 TVKLTATPAEGYT
+947 TVKLTATPSEGYT
-960 LDYFTLDGARING
+960 LDYFTLDGERING

-1006 SASATSATAGTTVKL
+1006 SASATSATAGTTIEL

-1043 NTFSMPARNVEVSAV
+1043 DTFSMPARNVDVSAV

-1066 TVVQPTGGTVSAS
+1066 TVVQP
-1079 TTSAAA
+1079 
-1085 GTTIELTATPAEG
+1085 
-1098 YTLDYFT
+1098 
-1105 LDGERINGD
+1105 
-1114 TFSMPARNVE
+1114 
-1124 VSAVFTANAYSITVV
+1124 AN
-1139 QPTGGT
+1139 GT

-1160 LTATPAEGY
+1160 LTANPAEGY
-1169 TLDYFTLDGARIN
+1169 TLDYFTLDGERIN

-1224 AGTTVKLTAT
+1224 AGTTIELTAT

-1240 LDYFTLDGA
+1240 LDYFTLDGE
-1249 RINGDTFIMPA
+1249 RINGNTFIMPA

-1278 VQPTGGTV
+1278 VQPT
-1286 SASATSAT
+1286 
-1294 AGTTVK
+1294 
-1300 LTATPAEGYTLDYF
+1300 
-1314 TLDGARI
+1314 
-1321 NGDTFIMP
+1321 
-1329 ARNVEVSAVFTAN
+1329 
-1342 AYSITVVQP
+1342 
-1351 AGGTVSASK
+1351 GGTVSASK

-1422 ATIYYSNKKYPDYA
+1422 ATVYYSNKKYPDYA

-1457 ASGVNGWVAFDIHTP
+1457 ASGINGWVAFDIHTP

-1486 GENSNLNT
+1486 GEDSNLNT

-1569 PYYLN
+1569 PYHLN

>member
-1 MRVNTIKKI
+1 LQRIN
-10 IAAILAAV
+10 A
-18 LCFGVLPSRSFFNTL
+18 
-33 SAVVKA
+33 
-39 ANADSLNE
+39 ADSVPHHPKPSDAE
-47 AYADGTSLMP
+47 R
-57 IGPAFTVDTLLSW
+57 IELLI
-70 EPTNDPDS
+70 
-78 DYSRSVVPLADRYTG
+78 
-93 FTVNDYAN
+93 F
-101 PDAKLMVCSLANS
+101 
-114 KHDATNAQGQES
+114 H
-126 FSSYAFNYWQYAT
+126 FNYIRT
-139 SFVYWSG
+139 FVILNSFV
-146 SKRGQVVVPTGEFTD
+146 
-161 AAHTNGVPVMG
+161 
-172 TIFFDWGGN
+172 
-181 SSVVENFVRNYRSVA
+181 
-196 DKLIEVMEYYGF
+196 
-208 DGYFFNEETAVD
+208 
-220 YTTAGNLRSM
+220 
-230 IAYMRQQRPNMLIGW
+230 
-245 YDSITDSGNLS
+245 
-256 YQDAV
+256 
-261 NGSNSGWVSAGV
+261 
-273 NEFFMNYNWTTQD
+273 
-286 VNTTVSTMQGLGKS
+286 TV
-300 QYEAFAGLDV
+300 
-310 QQNCMN
+310 
-316 TNFSSNYL
+316 
-324 LNNNNNKLKLSLAL
+324 
-338 YCPNSTMGLSGDG
+338 
-351 ADFHEVERQFY
+351 
-362 VNGGDPRSTS
+362 
-372 SSGWAGM
+372 
-379 SRFFADHTTIIS
+379 
-391 APFVTNFNSGHGKAF
+391 
-406 YIDGV
+406 
-411 KSRDAEWSYQSVQD
+411 
-425 VMPTWTWIIDSNGQK
+425 
-440 LSGAYDFE
+440 
-448 DAYNGGSS
+448 
-456 IKFYGSLTANKP
+456 
-468 NNIML
+468 
-473 YSTNLDINGSTNIAV
+473 
-488 TAKNDRGLMKLVAYY
+488 
-503 GDSSTSSYA
+503 
-512 NCQKATFALDAS
+512 
-524 SGGWTTSNVSLAS
+524 
-537 LSGKKLYAIGF
+537 
-548 EIGGTSN
+548 
-555 VSDYQ
+555 YQ

-602 NNASTYEIY
+602 NNASSYEIY

-641 ADVTIEVVPVN
+641 ADVTVEVVPVN

-700 GEPASKAIDG
+700 GEPAWKAIDG

-717 WCATNAQSGWMTIKL
+717 WCATNKQSGWMTIKL

-746 EYGGEAQNMNTIAF
+746 QYGGEAQNMNTIAF

-769 WVTAYSTNNNSSAVT
+769 WVTVYSTNNNSSAVT

-876 AQSSTVSFTGL
+876 AHSSTVSFTGL

-913 AFDAEPGAVKYSIT
+913 AFDAEPGAVKYSIN
-927 VVQPANGTV
+927 VVQPAGGTV

-947 TVKLTATPAEGYT
+947 TVKLTATPSEGYTLDYFTLDGERINGDTFIMPARNVEVSAVFTANAYSITVVQPTNGSVAASATSATAGTTIELTATPAEGYT

-973 DTFIMPARNVEVS
+973 NTFIMPARNVEVS

-1006 SASATSATAGTTVKL
+1006 SASATSATAGTTIEL

-1032 YFTLDGARING
+1032 YFTLDGERING

-1066 TVVQPTGGTVSAS
+1066 TVVQPT
-1079 TTSAAA
+1079 
-1085 GTTIELTATPAEG
+1085 
-1098 YTLDYFT
+1098 
-1105 LDGERINGD
+1105 
-1114 TFSMPARNVE
+1114 
-1124 VSAVFTANAYSITVV
+1124 
-1139 QPTGGT
+1139 
-1145 VSASATSATAGTTVK
+1145 
-1160 LTATPAEGY
+1160 
-1169 TLDYFTLDGARIN
+1169 
-1182 GDTFIMPARNVEVSA
+1182 
-1197 VFTANAYSI
+1197 
-1206 TVVQPTG
+1206 
-1213 GTVSASATSAT
+1213 
-1224 AGTTVKLTAT
+1224 
-1234 PAEGYT
+1234 
-1240 LDYFTLDGA
+1240 
-1249 RINGDTFIMPA
+1249 
-1260 RNVEVSA
+1260 
-1267 VFTANAYSITV
+1267 
-1278 VQPTGGTV
+1278 
-1286 SASATSAT
+1286 
-1294 AGTTVK
+1294 
-1300 LTATPAEGYTLDYF
+1300 
-1314 TLDGARI
+1314 
-1321 NGDTFIMP
+1321 
-1329 ARNVEVSAVFTAN
+1329 
-1342 AYSITVVQP
+1342 
-1351 AGGTVSASK
+1351 GGTVSASK

-1384 VVNGAANNGGTFTMP
+1384 VVNGAANNGSSFTMP
-1399 ARDVIV
+1399 AHDVMV

-1422 ATIYYSNKKYPDYA
+1422 ATIYYFNKKYPDYA

-1486 GENSNLNT
+1486 GESSNLNT

-1569 PYYLN
+1569 PYHLN

>member
-1 MRVNTIKKI
+1 M
-10 IAAILAAV
+10 IL
-18 LCFGVLPSRSFFNTL
+18 N
-33 SAVVKA
+33 
-39 ANADSLNE
+39 
-47 AYADGTSLMP
+47 
-57 IGPAFTVDTLLSW
+57 
-70 EPTNDPDS
+70 
-78 DYSRSVVPLADRYTG
+78 
-93 FTVNDYAN
+93 
-101 PDAKLMVCSLANS
+101 
-114 KHDATNAQGQES
+114 
-126 FSSYAFNYWQYAT
+126 
-139 SFVYWSG
+139 SFV
-146 SKRGQVVVPTGEFTD
+146 
-161 AAHTNGVPVMG
+161 
-172 TIFFDWGGN
+172 
-181 SSVVENFVRNYRSVA
+181 
-196 DKLIEVMEYYGF
+196 
-208 DGYFFNEETAVD
+208 
-220 YTTAGNLRSM
+220 
-230 IAYMRQQRPNMLIGW
+230 
-245 YDSITDSGNLS
+245 
-256 YQDAV
+256 
-261 NGSNSGWVSAGV
+261 
-273 NEFFMNYNWTTQD
+273 
-286 VNTTVSTMQGLGKS
+286 TV
-300 QYEAFAGLDV
+300 
-310 QQNCMN
+310 
-316 TNFSSNYL
+316 
-324 LNNNNNKLKLSLAL
+324 
-338 YCPNSTMGLSGDG
+338 
-351 ADFHEVERQFY
+351 
-362 VNGGDPRSTS
+362 
-372 SSGWAGM
+372 
-379 SRFFADHTTIIS
+379 
-391 APFVTNFNSGHGKAF
+391 
-406 YIDGV
+406 
-411 KSRDAEWSYQSVQD
+411 
-425 VMPTWTWIIDSNGQK
+425 
-440 LSGAYDFE
+440 
-448 DAYNGGSS
+448 
-456 IKFYGSLTANKP
+456 
-468 NNIML
+468 
-473 YSTNLDINGSTNIAV
+473 
-488 TAKNDRGLMKLVAYY
+488 
-503 GDSSTSSYA
+503 
-512 NCQKATFALDAS
+512 
-524 SGGWTTSNVSLAS
+524 
-537 LSGKKLYAIGF
+537 
-548 EIGGTSN
+548 
-555 VSDYQ
+555 YQ

-602 NNASTYEIY
+602 NNASSYEIY

-700 GEPASKAIDG
+700 GEPAWKAIDG

-717 WCATNAQSGWMTIKL
+717 WCATNARSGWMTIKL

-746 EYGGEAQNMNTIAF
+746 QYGGEAQNMNTIAF

-769 WVTAYSTNNNSSAVT
+769 WVTVYSTNNNSSAVT

-913 AFDAEPGAVKYSIT
+913 AFDAEPGAVKYSIN
-927 VVQPANGTV
+927 VVQPANGSV
-936 SASAT
+936 AASAT

-947 TVKLTATPAEGYT
+947 TVK
-960 LDYFTLDGARING
+960 
-973 DTFIMPARNVEVS
+973 
-986 AVFTANAYSITV
+986 
-998 VQPTGGTV
+998 
-1006 SASATSATAGTTVKL
+1006 
-1021 TATPAEGYTLD
+1021 
-1032 YFTLDGARING
+1032 
-1043 NTFSMPARNVEVSAV
+1043 
-1058 FTANAYSI
+1058 
-1066 TVVQPTGGTVSAS
+1066 
-1079 TTSAAA
+1079 
-1085 GTTIELTATPAEG
+1085 LTATPAEG

-1160 LTATPAEGY
+1160 LTANPAEGY
-1169 TLDYFTLDGARIN
+1169 TLDYFTLDGERIN
-1182 GDTFIMPARNVEVSA
+1182 GNTFIMPARNVDVSA

-1249 RINGDTFIMPA
+1249 RINGNTFIMPA

-1294 AGTTVK
+1294 AGTTIE
-1300 LTATPAEGYTLDYF
+1300 LAATPAEGYTLDYF
-1314 TLDGARI
+1314 TLDGERI
-1321 NGDTFIMP
+1321 NGNTFSMP

-1351 AGGTVSASK
+1351 TGGTVSASK

-1384 VVNGAANNGGTFTMP
+1384 VVNGAANNGSSFTMP
-1399 ARDVIV
+1399 AHDVMV

-1422 ATIYYSNKKYPDYA
+1422 ATIYYFNKKYPDYA

-1486 GENSNLNT
+1486 GESSNLNT

-1569 PYYLN
+1569 PYHLN

>member
-208 DGYFFNEETAVD
+208 DGYFFNEETGVD

-324 LNNNNNKLKLSLAL
+324 LNNSNKLKLSLAL

-560 VNIGRLAVTDSEA
+560 VNIGRLAVTDSKA

-700 GEPASKAIDG
+700 GEPAWKAIDG

-717 WCATNAQSGWMTIKL
+717 WCATNKQSGWMTIKL

-746 EYGGEAQNMNTIAF
+746 QYGGEAQNMNTIAF

-769 WVTAYSTNNNSSAVT
+769 WVTVYSTNSNSSAVT

-797 LYISNSGSS
+797 LDISNSGSS

-913 AFDAEPGAVKYSIT
+913 AFDAEPGAVKYSIN
-927 VVQPANGTV
+927 VVQPANGSVAASATSATAGTTVKLTANPAEGYTLDYFTLDGARINGNTFIMPARNVEVSAVFTANAYSITVVQPTGGTV

-947 TVKLTATPAEGYT
+947 TVKLTANPAEGYT

-973 DTFIMPARNVEVS
+973 NTFIMPARNVEVS

-1043 NTFSMPARNVEVSAV
+1043 NTF
-1058 FTANAYSI
+1058 
-1066 TVVQPTGGTVSAS
+1066 
-1079 TTSAAA
+1079 
-1085 GTTIELTATPAEG
+1085 
-1098 YTLDYFT
+1098 
-1105 LDGERINGD
+1105 
-1114 TFSMPARNVE
+1114 
-1124 VSAVFTANAYSITVV
+1124 
-1139 QPTGGT
+1139 
-1145 VSASATSATAGTTVK
+1145 
-1160 LTATPAEGY
+1160 
-1169 TLDYFTLDGARIN
+1169 
-1182 GDTFIMPARNVEVSA
+1182 IMPARNVEVSA

-1249 RINGDTFIMPA
+1249 RINGNTFIMPARNVDVSAVFTANAYGITVVQPAGGTVSASATSATAGTTVKLTATPAEGYTLDYFTLDGARINGNTFIMPA

-1300 LTATPAEGYTLDYF
+1300 LTANPAEGYTLDYF

-1321 NGDTFIMP
+1321 NGNTFIMP
-1329 ARNVEVSAVFTAN
+1329 ARNVDVSAVFTAN

-1422 ATIYYSNKKYPDYA
+1422 ATVYYSNKKYPDYA

-1457 ASGVNGWVAFDIHTP
+1457 ASGINGWVAFDIHTP

>member
-1 MRVNTIKKI
+1 M
-10 IAAILAAV
+10 IL
-18 LCFGVLPSRSFFNTL
+18 N
-33 SAVVKA
+33 
-39 ANADSLNE
+39 
-47 AYADGTSLMP
+47 
-57 IGPAFTVDTLLSW
+57 
-70 EPTNDPDS
+70 
-78 DYSRSVVPLADRYTG
+78 
-93 FTVNDYAN
+93 
-101 PDAKLMVCSLANS
+101 
-114 KHDATNAQGQES
+114 
-126 FSSYAFNYWQYAT
+126 
-139 SFVYWSG
+139 SFV
-146 SKRGQVVVPTGEFTD
+146 
-161 AAHTNGVPVMG
+161 
-172 TIFFDWGGN
+172 
-181 SSVVENFVRNYRSVA
+181 
-196 DKLIEVMEYYGF
+196 
-208 DGYFFNEETAVD
+208 
-220 YTTAGNLRSM
+220 
-230 IAYMRQQRPNMLIGW
+230 
-245 YDSITDSGNLS
+245 
-256 YQDAV
+256 
-261 NGSNSGWVSAGV
+261 
-273 NEFFMNYNWTTQD
+273 
-286 VNTTVSTMQGLGKS
+286 TV
-300 QYEAFAGLDV
+300 
-310 QQNCMN
+310 
-316 TNFSSNYL
+316 
-324 LNNNNNKLKLSLAL
+324 
-338 YCPNSTMGLSGDG
+338 
-351 ADFHEVERQFY
+351 
-362 VNGGDPRSTS
+362 
-372 SSGWAGM
+372 
-379 SRFFADHTTIIS
+379 
-391 APFVTNFNSGHGKAF
+391 
-406 YIDGV
+406 
-411 KSRDAEWSYQSVQD
+411 
-425 VMPTWTWIIDSNGQK
+425 
-440 LSGAYDFE
+440 
-448 DAYNGGSS
+448 
-456 IKFYGSLTANKP
+456 
-468 NNIML
+468 
-473 YSTNLDINGSTNIAV
+473 
-488 TAKNDRGLMKLVAYY
+488 
-503 GDSSTSSYA
+503 
-512 NCQKATFALDAS
+512 
-524 SGGWTTSNVSLAS
+524 
-537 LSGKKLYAIGF
+537 
-548 EIGGTSN
+548 
-555 VSDYQ
+555 YQ

-602 NNASTYEIY
+602 NNASSYEIY

-641 ADVTIEVVPVN
+641 ADVTVEVVPVN

-668 YENGDTEKLSDVTV
+668 YENGDTERLSDITE
-682 PVNICPLAEV
+682 PVNVCLNATV

-700 GEPASKAIDG
+700 GEPAWKAIDG

-717 WCATNAQSGWMTIKL
+717 WCATNARSGWMTIKL

-746 EYGGEAQNMNTIAF
+746 QYVGEAQNMNTIAF

-913 AFDAEPGAVKYSIT
+913 AFDAEPGAVKYSIN
-927 VVQPANGTV
+927 VVQPANGSV
-936 SASAT
+936 AASAT
-941 SATAGT
+941 FAT
-947 TVKLTATPAEGYT
+947 
-960 LDYFTLDGARING
+960 
-973 DTFIMPARNVEVS
+973 
-986 AVFTANAYSITV
+986 
-998 VQPTGGTV
+998 
-1006 SASATSATAGTTVKL
+1006 
-1021 TATPAEGYTLD
+1021 
-1032 YFTLDGARING
+1032 
-1043 NTFSMPARNVEVSAV
+1043 
-1058 FTANAYSI
+1058 
-1066 TVVQPTGGTVSAS
+1066 
-1079 TTSAAA
+1079 A

-1114 TFSMPARNVE
+1114 TFIMPARNVD

-1139 QPTGGT
+1139 QPT
-1145 VSASATSATAGTTVK
+1145 
-1160 LTATPAEGY
+1160 
-1169 TLDYFTLDGARIN
+1169 
-1182 GDTFIMPARNVEVSA
+1182 
-1197 VFTANAYSI
+1197 
-1206 TVVQPTG
+1206 
-1213 GTVSASATSAT
+1213 
-1224 AGTTVKLTAT
+1224 
-1234 PAEGYT
+1234 
-1240 LDYFTLDGA
+1240 
-1249 RINGDTFIMPA
+1249 
-1260 RNVEVSA
+1260 
-1267 VFTANAYSITV
+1267 
-1278 VQPTGGTV
+1278 
-1286 SASATSAT
+1286 
-1294 AGTTVK
+1294 
-1300 LTATPAEGYTLDYF
+1300 
-1314 TLDGARI
+1314 
-1321 NGDTFIMP
+1321 
-1329 ARNVEVSAVFTAN
+1329 
-1342 AYSITVVQP
+1342 
-1351 AGGTVSASK
+1351 GGTVSASK

-1384 VVNGAANNGGTFTMP
+1384 VVNGAANSGGTFTMP

-1422 ATIYYSNKKYPDYA
+1422 ATIYYFNKKYPDYA

-1449 DREADKWH
+1449 DPEADKWH

-1486 GENSNLNT
+1486 DEDSNLNT

-1539 TADISIDHIDMPEAR
+1539 TADISVDHIDMPEAR

-1569 PYYLN
+1569 PYHLN

>member
-18 LCFGVLPSRSFFNTL
+18 FCFGVLPSRSFFNTL

-230 IAYMRQQRPNMLIGW
+230 IAYMRQQKPNMLIGW

-261 NGSNSGWVSAGV
+261 NGYNSGWVSAGV

-286 VNTTVSTMQGLGKS
+286 VNTTVSTMQNLGKS

-316 TNFSSNYL
+316 TYFSSNYL
-324 LNNNNNKLKLSLAL
+324 LNNSNKLKLSLAL

-512 NCQKATFALDAS
+512 NCQKAAFALDAS

-548 EIGGTSN
+548 EIGDTSN

-602 NNASTYEIY
+602 NNASSYEIY

-700 GEPASKAIDG
+700 GEPAWKAIDG

-717 WCATNAQSGWMTIKL
+717 WCATNKQSGWMTIKL

-769 WVTAYSTNNNSSAVT
+769 WVTVYSTNSNSSAVT

-797 LYISNSGSS
+797 LYIYNSGSS

-893 GRVFYTVQEGK
+893 GRVFYTVQEGV

-927 VVQPANGTV
+927 VVQPANGSV

-947 TVKLTATPAEGYT
+947 TVKLTANPAEGYT
-960 LDYFTLDGARING
+960 LDYFTLDGA
-973 DTFIMPARNVEVS
+973 
-986 AVFTANAYSITV
+986 
-998 VQPTGGTV
+998 
-1006 SASATSATAGTTVKL
+1006 
-1021 TATPAEGYTLD
+1021 
-1032 YFTLDGARING
+1032 
-1043 NTFSMPARNVEVSAV
+1043 
-1058 FTANAYSI
+1058 
-1066 TVVQPTGGTVSAS
+1066 
-1079 TTSAAA
+1079 
-1085 GTTIELTATPAEG
+1085 
-1098 YTLDYFT
+1098 
-1105 LDGERINGD
+1105 RINGD

-1139 QPTGGT
+1139 QPAGGS
-1145 VSASATSATAGTTVK
+1145 VAASATSATAGTTIE
-1160 LTATPAEGY
+1160 LAATPAEGY
-1169 TLDYFTLDGARIN
+1169 TLDYFTLDG
-1182 GDTFIMPARNVEVSA
+1182 E
-1197 VFTANAYSI
+1197 
-1206 TVVQPTG
+1206 
-1213 GTVSASATSAT
+1213 
-1224 AGTTVKLTAT
+1224 
-1234 PAEGYT
+1234 
-1240 LDYFTLDGA
+1240 
-1249 RINGDTFIMPA
+1249 
-1260 RNVEVSA
+1260 
-1267 VFTANAYSITV
+1267 
-1278 VQPTGGTV
+1278 
-1286 SASATSAT
+1286 
-1294 AGTTVK
+1294 
-1300 LTATPAEGYTLDYF
+1300 
-1314 TLDGARI
+1314 RI

-1351 AGGTVSASK
+1351 ANGTVSASK

-1449 DREADKWH
+1449 DPEADKWH

-1486 GENSNLNT
+1486 DEDSNLNT

-1569 PYYLN
+1569 PYHLN

>member
-1 MRVNTIKKI
+1 
-10 IAAILAAV
+10 
-18 LCFGVLPSRSFFNTL
+18 
-33 SAVVKA
+33 
-39 ANADSLNE
+39 
-47 AYADGTSLMP
+47 
-57 IGPAFTVDTLLSW
+57 
-70 EPTNDPDS
+70 
-78 DYSRSVVPLADRYTG
+78 
-93 FTVNDYAN
+93 
-101 PDAKLMVCSLANS
+101 
-114 KHDATNAQGQES
+114 
-126 FSSYAFNYWQYAT
+126 
-139 SFVYWSG
+139 
-146 SKRGQVVVPTGEFTD
+146 
-161 AAHTNGVPVMG
+161 
-172 TIFFDWGGN
+172 
-181 SSVVENFVRNYRSVA
+181 
-196 DKLIEVMEYYGF
+196 
-208 DGYFFNEETAVD
+208 
-220 YTTAGNLRSM
+220 
-230 IAYMRQQRPNMLIGW
+230 
-245 YDSITDSGNLS
+245 
-256 YQDAV
+256 
-261 NGSNSGWVSAGV
+261 
-273 NEFFMNYNWTTQD
+273 
-286 VNTTVSTMQGLGKS
+286 
-300 QYEAFAGLDV
+300 
-310 QQNCMN
+310 
-316 TNFSSNYL
+316 
-324 LNNNNNKLKLSLAL
+324 
-338 YCPNSTMGLSGDG
+338 
-351 ADFHEVERQFY
+351 
-362 VNGGDPRSTS
+362 
-372 SSGWAGM
+372 
-379 SRFFADHTTIIS
+379 
-391 APFVTNFNSGHGKAF
+391 
-406 YIDGV
+406 
-411 KSRDAEWSYQSVQD
+411 
-425 VMPTWTWIIDSNGQK
+425 
-440 LSGAYDFE
+440 
-448 DAYNGGSS
+448 
-456 IKFYGSLTANKP
+456 
-468 NNIML
+468 ML

-602 NNASTYEIY
+602 NNASSYEIY

-700 GEPASKAIDG
+700 GEPAWKAIDG

-717 WCATNAQSGWMTIKL
+717 WCATNKQSGWMTIKL

-746 EYGGEAQNMNTIAF
+746 QYGGEAQNMNTIAF

-769 WVTAYSTNNNSSAVT
+769 WVTVYSTNNNSSAVT

-913 AFDAEPGAVKYSIT
+913 AFDAEPGAVKYSIN
-927 VVQPANGTV
+927 VVQPANGSV
-936 SASAT
+936 AASAT

-947 TVKLTATPAEGYT
+947 TVKLTATPAEGYTLDYFTLDGERINGDTFIMPARNVDVSAVFTANAYSINVVQPANGSVAASATSATAGTTIELTATPAEGYT

-998 VQPTGGTV
+998 VQPT
-1006 SASATSATAGTTVKL
+1006 
-1021 TATPAEGYTLD
+1021 
-1032 YFTLDGARING
+1032 
-1043 NTFSMPARNVEVSAV
+1043 
-1058 FTANAYSI
+1058 
-1066 TVVQPTGGTVSAS
+1066 
-1079 TTSAAA
+1079 
-1085 GTTIELTATPAEG
+1085 
-1098 YTLDYFT
+1098 
-1105 LDGERINGD
+1105 
-1114 TFSMPARNVE
+1114 
-1124 VSAVFTANAYSITVV
+1124 
-1139 QPTGGT
+1139 
-1145 VSASATSATAGTTVK
+1145 
-1160 LTATPAEGY
+1160 
-1169 TLDYFTLDGARIN
+1169 
-1182 GDTFIMPARNVEVSA
+1182 
-1197 VFTANAYSI
+1197 
-1206 TVVQPTG
+1206 
-1213 GTVSASATSAT
+1213 
-1224 AGTTVKLTAT
+1224 
-1234 PAEGYT
+1234 
-1240 LDYFTLDGA
+1240 
-1249 RINGDTFIMPA
+1249 
-1260 RNVEVSA
+1260 
-1267 VFTANAYSITV
+1267 
-1278 VQPTGGTV
+1278 
-1286 SASATSAT
+1286 
-1294 AGTTVK
+1294 
-1300 LTATPAEGYTLDYF
+1300 
-1314 TLDGARI
+1314 
-1321 NGDTFIMP
+1321 
-1329 ARNVEVSAVFTAN
+1329 
-1342 AYSITVVQP
+1342 
-1351 AGGTVSASK
+1351 GGTVSASK

-1422 ATIYYSNKKYPDYA
+1422 ATVYYSNKKYPDYA

-1449 DREADKWH
+1449 DPEADKWH
-1457 ASGVNGWVAFDIHTP
+1457 ASGINGWVAFDIHTP
-1472 VANPILKIYHAGSA
+1472 VANPILKIYHAGFA
-1486 GENSNLNT
+1486 GEGSDLNT

-1513 NMDRST
+1513 NMARSP

-1569 PYYLN
+1569 PYHLN

>member
-1 MRVNTIKKI
+1 M
-10 IAAILAAV
+10 IL
-18 LCFGVLPSRSFFNTL
+18 N
-33 SAVVKA
+33 
-39 ANADSLNE
+39 
-47 AYADGTSLMP
+47 
-57 IGPAFTVDTLLSW
+57 
-70 EPTNDPDS
+70 
-78 DYSRSVVPLADRYTG
+78 
-93 FTVNDYAN
+93 
-101 PDAKLMVCSLANS
+101 
-114 KHDATNAQGQES
+114 
-126 FSSYAFNYWQYAT
+126 
-139 SFVYWSG
+139 SFV
-146 SKRGQVVVPTGEFTD
+146 
-161 AAHTNGVPVMG
+161 
-172 TIFFDWGGN
+172 
-181 SSVVENFVRNYRSVA
+181 
-196 DKLIEVMEYYGF
+196 
-208 DGYFFNEETAVD
+208 
-220 YTTAGNLRSM
+220 
-230 IAYMRQQRPNMLIGW
+230 
-245 YDSITDSGNLS
+245 
-256 YQDAV
+256 
-261 NGSNSGWVSAGV
+261 
-273 NEFFMNYNWTTQD
+273 
-286 VNTTVSTMQGLGKS
+286 TV
-300 QYEAFAGLDV
+300 
-310 QQNCMN
+310 
-316 TNFSSNYL
+316 
-324 LNNNNNKLKLSLAL
+324 
-338 YCPNSTMGLSGDG
+338 
-351 ADFHEVERQFY
+351 
-362 VNGGDPRSTS
+362 
-372 SSGWAGM
+372 
-379 SRFFADHTTIIS
+379 
-391 APFVTNFNSGHGKAF
+391 
-406 YIDGV
+406 
-411 KSRDAEWSYQSVQD
+411 
-425 VMPTWTWIIDSNGQK
+425 
-440 LSGAYDFE
+440 
-448 DAYNGGSS
+448 
-456 IKFYGSLTANKP
+456 
-468 NNIML
+468 
-473 YSTNLDINGSTNIAV
+473 
-488 TAKNDRGLMKLVAYY
+488 
-503 GDSSTSSYA
+503 
-512 NCQKATFALDAS
+512 
-524 SGGWTTSNVSLAS
+524 
-537 LSGKKLYAIGF
+537 
-548 EIGGTSN
+548 
-555 VSDYQ
+555 YQ

-602 NNASTYEIY
+602 TNASSYEIY

-668 YENGDTEKLSDVTV
+668 YENGDTERLSDITEPANVCLNAT
-682 PVNICPLAEV
+682 V

-700 GEPASKAIDG
+700 GEPAWKAIDG

-717 WCATNAQSGWMTIKL
+717 WCATNKQSGWMTIKL

-746 EYGGEAQNMNTIAF
+746 QYGGEAQNMNTIAF

-797 LYISNSGSS
+797 LYINNSGSS

-913 AFDAEPGAVKYSIT
+913 AFDAEPGAVKYSIN
-927 VVQPANGTV
+927 VVQPANGSV
-936 SASAT
+936 AASAT

-986 AVFTANAYSITV
+986 AVFTTNAYSITV
-998 VQPTGGTV
+998 VQPANGTV
-1006 SASATSATAGTTVKL
+1006 SASA
-1021 TATPAEGYTLD
+1021 
-1032 YFTLDGARING
+1032 
-1043 NTFSMPARNVEVSAV
+1043 
-1058 FTANAYSI
+1058 
-1066 TVVQPTGGTVSAS
+1066 
-1079 TTSAAA
+1079 TSAAA

-1105 LDGERINGD
+1105 LDG
-1114 TFSMPARNVE
+1114 
-1124 VSAVFTANAYSITVV
+1124 
-1139 QPTGGT
+1139 
-1145 VSASATSATAGTTVK
+1145 
-1160 LTATPAEGY
+1160 
-1169 TLDYFTLDGARIN
+1169 ARIN
-1182 GDTFIMPARNVEVSA
+1182 GN
-1197 VFTANAYSI
+1197 
-1206 TVVQPTG
+1206 
-1213 GTVSASATSAT
+1213 
-1224 AGTTVKLTAT
+1224 
-1234 PAEGYT
+1234 
-1240 LDYFTLDGA
+1240 
-1249 RINGDTFIMPA
+1249 
-1260 RNVEVSA
+1260 
-1267 VFTANAYSITV
+1267 
-1278 VQPTGGTV
+1278 
-1286 SASATSAT
+1286 
-1294 AGTTVK
+1294 
-1300 LTATPAEGYTLDYF
+1300 
-1314 TLDGARI
+1314 
-1321 NGDTFIMP
+1321 TFIMP

-1384 VVNGAANNGGTFTMP
+1384 VVNGAANNGSSFTMP
-1399 ARDVIV
+1399 AHDVMV

-1422 ATIYYSNKKYPDYA
+1422 ATIYYFNKKYPDYA

-1486 GENSNLNT
+1486 GEGSDLNT

-1539 TADISIDHIDMPEAR
+1539 TADISVDHIDMPEAR

-1569 PYYLN
+1569 PYHLN

>member
-1 MRVNTIKKI
+1 
-10 IAAILAAV
+10 
-18 LCFGVLPSRSFFNTL
+18 
-33 SAVVKA
+33 
-39 ANADSLNE
+39 
-47 AYADGTSLMP
+47 
-57 IGPAFTVDTLLSW
+57 
-70 EPTNDPDS
+70 
-78 DYSRSVVPLADRYTG
+78 
-93 FTVNDYAN
+93 
-101 PDAKLMVCSLANS
+101 
-114 KHDATNAQGQES
+114 
-126 FSSYAFNYWQYAT
+126 
-139 SFVYWSG
+139 
-146 SKRGQVVVPTGEFTD
+146 
-161 AAHTNGVPVMG
+161 
-172 TIFFDWGGN
+172 
-181 SSVVENFVRNYRSVA
+181 
-196 DKLIEVMEYYGF
+196 
-208 DGYFFNEETAVD
+208 
-220 YTTAGNLRSM
+220 
-230 IAYMRQQRPNMLIGW
+230 
-245 YDSITDSGNLS
+245 
-256 YQDAV
+256 
-261 NGSNSGWVSAGV
+261 
-273 NEFFMNYNWTTQD
+273 
-286 VNTTVSTMQGLGKS
+286 
-300 QYEAFAGLDV
+300 
-310 QQNCMN
+310 
-316 TNFSSNYL
+316 
-324 LNNNNNKLKLSLAL
+324 
-338 YCPNSTMGLSGDG
+338 
-351 ADFHEVERQFY
+351 
-362 VNGGDPRSTS
+362 
-372 SSGWAGM
+372 
-379 SRFFADHTTIIS
+379 
-391 APFVTNFNSGHGKAF
+391 
-406 YIDGV
+406 
-411 KSRDAEWSYQSVQD
+411 
-425 VMPTWTWIIDSNGQK
+425 
-440 LSGAYDFE
+440 
-448 DAYNGGSS
+448 
-456 IKFYGSLTANKP
+456 
-468 NNIML
+468 
-473 YSTNLDINGSTNIAV
+473 
-488 TAKNDRGLMKLVAYY
+488 
-503 GDSSTSSYA
+503 
-512 NCQKATFALDAS
+512 
-524 SGGWTTSNVSLAS
+524 
-537 LSGKKLYAIGF
+537 
-548 EIGGTSN
+548 
-555 VSDYQ
+555 
-560 VNIGRLAVTDSEA
+560 
-573 AAASASNAR
+573 
-582 LEEIIYLDAYTAE
+582 
-595 ARIKWNG
+595 
-602 NNASTYEIY
+602 
-611 RLNADGTRTL
+611 
-621 IMETPNTAY
+621 METPNTAY

-700 GEPASKAIDG
+700 GEPAWKAIDG

-717 WCATNAQSGWMTIKL
+717 WCATNKQSGWMTIKL

-746 EYGGEAQNMNTIAF
+746 EYGGESQDMNTIAF

-769 WVTAYSTNNNSSAVT
+769 WVTVYSTNNNSSAVT

-913 AFDAEPGAVKYSIT
+913 AFDAEPGAVKYSIN

-947 TVKLTATPAEGYT
+947 TVKLTA
-960 LDYFTLDGARING
+960 N
-973 DTFIMPARNVEVS
+973 
-986 AVFTANAYSITV
+986 
-998 VQPTGGTV
+998 
-1006 SASATSATAGTTVKL
+1006 
-1021 TATPAEGYTLD
+1021 
-1032 YFTLDGARING
+1032 
-1043 NTFSMPARNVEVSAV
+1043 
-1058 FTANAYSI
+1058 
-1066 TVVQPTGGTVSAS
+1066 
-1079 TTSAAA
+1079 
-1085 GTTIELTATPAEG
+1085 PAEG

-1114 TFSMPARNVE
+1114 TF
-1124 VSAVFTANAYSITVV
+1124 
-1139 QPTGGT
+1139 
-1145 VSASATSATAGTTVK
+1145 
-1160 LTATPAEGY
+1160 
-1169 TLDYFTLDGARIN
+1169 
-1182 GDTFIMPARNVEVSA
+1182 IMPARNVEVSA
-1197 VFTANAYSI
+1197 VFTTNAYSI
-1206 TVVQPTG
+1206 TVVQPT
-1213 GTVSASATSAT
+1213 
-1224 AGTTVKLTAT
+1224 
-1234 PAEGYT
+1234 
-1240 LDYFTLDGA
+1240 
-1249 RINGDTFIMPA
+1249 
-1260 RNVEVSA
+1260 
-1267 VFTANAYSITV
+1267 
-1278 VQPTGGTV
+1278 
-1286 SASATSAT
+1286 
-1294 AGTTVK
+1294 
-1300 LTATPAEGYTLDYF
+1300 
-1314 TLDGARI
+1314 
-1321 NGDTFIMP
+1321 
-1329 ARNVEVSAVFTAN
+1329 
-1342 AYSITVVQP
+1342 
-1351 AGGTVSASK
+1351 GGTVSASK

-1457 ASGVNGWVAFDIHTP
+1457 ASGINGWVAFDIHTP
-1472 VANPILKIYHAGSA
+1472 VANPILKIYHAGFA
-1486 GENSNLNT
+1486 GEGSDLNT

-1569 PYYLN
+1569 PYHLN

>member
-18 LCFGVLPSRSFFNTL
+18 FCFGVLPSRSFFNTL

-172 TIFFDWGGN
+172 TIFFDWNGD

-208 DGYFFNEETAVD
+208 DGYFFNEETAVN

-286 VNTTVSTMQGLGKS
+286 VNTTVSTMQNLGKS

-316 TNFSSNYL
+316 TYFSSNYL
-324 LNNNNNKLKLSLAL
+324 LNNSNKLKLSLAL

-488 TAKNDRGLMKLVAYY
+488 TSKNDRGLMKLVAYY

-512 NCQKATFALDAS
+512 NCQKAAFALDAS

-602 NNASTYEIY
+602 NNASSYEIY

-641 ADVTIEVVPVN
+641 ADVTVEVVPVN

-700 GEPASKAIDG
+700 GEPAWKAIDG

-717 WCATNAQSGWMTIKL
+717 WCATNKQSGWMTIKL

-769 WVTAYSTNNNSSAVT
+769 WVTVYSTNNNSSAVT

-893 GRVFYTVQEGK
+893 GRVFYTVQEGV

-913 AFDAEPGAVKYSIT
+913 AFDAEPGAVKYSIN
-927 VVQPANGTV
+927 VVQPANGSV
-936 SASAT
+936 AASAT

-947 TVKLTATPAEGYT
+947 TVKLTASPAEGYT
-960 LDYFTLDGARING
+960 LDYFTLDG
-973 DTFIMPARNVEVS
+973 E
-986 AVFTANAYSITV
+986 
-998 VQPTGGTV
+998 
-1006 SASATSATAGTTVKL
+1006 
-1021 TATPAEGYTLD
+1021 
-1032 YFTLDGARING
+1032 RING

-1066 TVVQPTGGTVSAS
+1066 TVVQPAGGSVAASA
-1079 TTSAAA
+1079 TSATA

-1105 LDGERINGD
+1105 LDGE
-1114 TFSMPARNVE
+1114 
-1124 VSAVFTANAYSITVV
+1124 
-1139 QPTGGT
+1139 
-1145 VSASATSATAGTTVK
+1145 
-1160 LTATPAEGY
+1160 
-1169 TLDYFTLDGARIN
+1169 
-1182 GDTFIMPARNVEVSA
+1182 
-1197 VFTANAYSI
+1197 
-1206 TVVQPTG
+1206 
-1213 GTVSASATSAT
+1213 
-1224 AGTTVKLTAT
+1224 
-1234 PAEGYT
+1234 
-1240 LDYFTLDGA
+1240 
-1249 RINGDTFIMPA
+1249 
-1260 RNVEVSA
+1260 
-1267 VFTANAYSITV
+1267 
-1278 VQPTGGTV
+1278 
-1286 SASATSAT
+1286 
-1294 AGTTVK
+1294 
-1300 LTATPAEGYTLDYF
+1300 
-1314 TLDGARI
+1314 RI

-1457 ASGVNGWVAFDIHTP
+1457 ASGINGWVAFDIHTP

-1486 GENSNLNT
+1486 GEDSNLNT

-1519 QNRVCQIAWFWKRIH
+1519 QNRVCQIAWFWKRVH

-1539 TADISIDHIDMPEAR
+1539 TADISVDHIDMPEAR

-1569 PYYLN
+1569 PYHLN

>member
-1 MRVNTIKKI
+1 M
-10 IAAILAAV
+10 IL
-18 LCFGVLPSRSFFNTL
+18 N
-33 SAVVKA
+33 
-39 ANADSLNE
+39 
-47 AYADGTSLMP
+47 
-57 IGPAFTVDTLLSW
+57 
-70 EPTNDPDS
+70 
-78 DYSRSVVPLADRYTG
+78 
-93 FTVNDYAN
+93 
-101 PDAKLMVCSLANS
+101 
-114 KHDATNAQGQES
+114 
-126 FSSYAFNYWQYAT
+126 
-139 SFVYWSG
+139 SFV
-146 SKRGQVVVPTGEFTD
+146 
-161 AAHTNGVPVMG
+161 
-172 TIFFDWGGN
+172 
-181 SSVVENFVRNYRSVA
+181 
-196 DKLIEVMEYYGF
+196 
-208 DGYFFNEETAVD
+208 
-220 YTTAGNLRSM
+220 
-230 IAYMRQQRPNMLIGW
+230 
-245 YDSITDSGNLS
+245 
-256 YQDAV
+256 
-261 NGSNSGWVSAGV
+261 
-273 NEFFMNYNWTTQD
+273 
-286 VNTTVSTMQGLGKS
+286 TV
-300 QYEAFAGLDV
+300 
-310 QQNCMN
+310 
-316 TNFSSNYL
+316 
-324 LNNNNNKLKLSLAL
+324 
-338 YCPNSTMGLSGDG
+338 
-351 ADFHEVERQFY
+351 
-362 VNGGDPRSTS
+362 
-372 SSGWAGM
+372 
-379 SRFFADHTTIIS
+379 
-391 APFVTNFNSGHGKAF
+391 
-406 YIDGV
+406 
-411 KSRDAEWSYQSVQD
+411 
-425 VMPTWTWIIDSNGQK
+425 
-440 LSGAYDFE
+440 
-448 DAYNGGSS
+448 
-456 IKFYGSLTANKP
+456 
-468 NNIML
+468 
-473 YSTNLDINGSTNIAV
+473 
-488 TAKNDRGLMKLVAYY
+488 
-503 GDSSTSSYA
+503 
-512 NCQKATFALDAS
+512 
-524 SGGWTTSNVSLAS
+524 
-537 LSGKKLYAIGF
+537 
-548 EIGGTSN
+548 
-555 VSDYQ
+555 YQ

-602 NNASTYEIY
+602 TNASSYEIY

-668 YENGDTEKLSDVTV
+668 YENGDTERLSDITEPANVCLNAT
-682 PVNICPLAEV
+682 V

-700 GEPASKAIDG
+700 GEPAWKAIDG

-717 WCATNAQSGWMTIKL
+717 WCATNKQSGWMTIKL

-746 EYGGEAQNMNTIAF
+746 QYGGEAQNMNTIAF

-797 LYISNSGSS
+797 LYINNSGSS

-913 AFDAEPGAVKYSIT
+913 AFDAEPGAVKYSIN
-927 VVQPANGTV
+927 VVQPANGSV
-936 SASAT
+936 A
-941 SATAGT
+941 
-947 TVKLTATPAEGYT
+947 
-960 LDYFTLDGARING
+960 
-973 DTFIMPARNVEVS
+973 
-986 AVFTANAYSITV
+986 
-998 VQPTGGTV
+998 
-1006 SASATSATAGTTVKL
+1006 ASATSATAGTTVKL

-1043 NTFSMPARNVEVSAV
+1043 N
-1058 FTANAYSI
+1058 
-1066 TVVQPTGGTVSAS
+1066 
-1079 TTSAAA
+1079 
-1085 GTTIELTATPAEG
+1085 
-1098 YTLDYFT
+1098 
-1105 LDGERINGD
+1105 
-1114 TFSMPARNVE
+1114 
-1124 VSAVFTANAYSITVV
+1124 
-1139 QPTGGT
+1139 
-1145 VSASATSATAGTTVK
+1145 
-1160 LTATPAEGY
+1160 
-1169 TLDYFTLDGARIN
+1169 
-1182 GDTFIMPARNVEVSA
+1182 TFIMPARNVEVSA

-1267 VFTANAYSITV
+1267 VFTANAYSINV
-1278 VQPTGGTV
+1278 VQPANGMV

-1300 LTATPAEGYTLDYF
+1300 LTANPAEGYTLDYFTLDGERINGNTFIMPARNVEVSAVFTANAYSITVVQPANGTVSASATSAAAGTTIELTATPAEGYTLDYF

-1321 NGDTFIMP
+1321 NGNTFIMP

-1384 VVNGAANNGGTFTMP
+1384 VVNGAANNGSSFTMP
-1399 ARDVIV
+1399 AHDVMV

-1422 ATIYYSNKKYPDYA
+1422 ATIYYFNKKYPDYA

-1486 GENSNLNT
+1486 GEGSDLNT

-1539 TADISIDHIDMPEAR
+1539 TADISVDHIDMPEAR

-1569 PYYLN
+1569 PYHLN

>member
-57 IGPAFTVDTLLSW
+57 IGPAFTVDTLFSW

-230 IAYMRQQRPNMLIGW
+230 IAYMRQQKPNMLIGW

-286 VNTTVSTMQGLGKS
+286 VNTTVSTMQNLGKS

-316 TNFSSNYL
+316 TYFSSNYL
-324 LNNNNNKLKLSLAL
+324 LNNSNKLKLSLAL

-379 SRFFADHTTIIS
+379 SRFFADHTTIVS

-602 NNASTYEIY
+602 NNASSYEIY

-641 ADVTIEVVPVN
+641 ADVTVEVVPVN
-652 ANGVR
+652 SNGVR

-700 GEPASKAIDG
+700 GEPAWKAIDG

-717 WCATNAQSGWMTIKL
+717 WCATNARSGWMTIKL

-746 EYGGEAQNMNTIAF
+746 QYGGEAQNMNTIAF

-769 WVTAYSTNNNSSAVT
+769 WVTVYSTNNNSSAVT

-806 AWGAIR
+806 PWGAIR

-831 MKFASAKNNKGA
+831 MKFASAKNNTGA

-913 AFDAEPGAVKYSIT
+913 AFDAEPGAVKYSIN
-927 VVQPANGTV
+927 VVQPANGSV
-936 SASAT
+936 AASAT

-960 LDYFTLDGARING
+960 LDYFTLDG
-973 DTFIMPARNVEVS
+973 E
-986 AVFTANAYSITV
+986 
-998 VQPTGGTV
+998 
-1006 SASATSATAGTTVKL
+1006 
-1021 TATPAEGYTLD
+1021 
-1032 YFTLDGARING
+1032 
-1043 NTFSMPARNVEVSAV
+1043 
-1058 FTANAYSI
+1058 
-1066 TVVQPTGGTVSAS
+1066 
-1079 TTSAAA
+1079 
-1085 GTTIELTATPAEG
+1085 
-1098 YTLDYFT
+1098 
-1105 LDGERINGD
+1105 
-1114 TFSMPARNVE
+1114 
-1124 VSAVFTANAYSITVV
+1124 
-1139 QPTGGT
+1139 
-1145 VSASATSATAGTTVK
+1145 
-1160 LTATPAEGY
+1160 
-1169 TLDYFTLDGARIN
+1169 
-1182 GDTFIMPARNVEVSA
+1182 
-1197 VFTANAYSI
+1197 
-1206 TVVQPTG
+1206 
-1213 GTVSASATSAT
+1213 
-1224 AGTTVKLTAT
+1224 
-1234 PAEGYT
+1234 
-1240 LDYFTLDGA
+1240 
-1249 RINGDTFIMPA
+1249 
-1260 RNVEVSA
+1260 
-1267 VFTANAYSITV
+1267 
-1278 VQPTGGTV
+1278 
-1286 SASATSAT
+1286 
-1294 AGTTVK
+1294 
-1300 LTATPAEGYTLDYF
+1300 
-1314 TLDGARI
+1314 RI

-1351 AGGTVSASK
+1351 AGGTVTASK

-1449 DREADKWH
+1449 DPEADKWH
-1457 ASGVNGWVAFDIHTP
+1457 ASGINGWVAFDIHTP

-1486 GENSNLNT
+1486 GEGSDLNT

-1519 QNRVCQIAWFWKRIH
+1519 QNRVCQIAWFWKKIH
-1534 VTTGN
+1534 VTNGN
-1539 TADISIDHIDMPEAR
+1539 TADISVDHIDMPEAR

-1569 PYYLN
+1569 PYHLN

>member
-208 DGYFFNEETAVD
+208 DGYFFNEETGVD

-324 LNNNNNKLKLSLAL
+324 LNNSNKLKLSLAL

-700 GEPASKAIDG
+700 GEPAWKAIDG

-717 WCATNAQSGWMTIKL
+717 WCATNKQSGWMTIKL

-746 EYGGEAQNMNTIAF
+746 QYGGEAQNMNTIAF

-769 WVTAYSTNNNSSAVT
+769 WVTVYSTNSNSSAVT

-797 LYISNSGSS
+797 LDISNSGSS

-913 AFDAEPGAVKYSIT
+913 AFDAEPGAVKYSIN
-927 VVQPANGTV
+927 VVQPANGSVAASATSATAGTTVKLTANPAEGYTLDYFTLDGARINGNTFSMPARNVEVSAVFTANAYSITVVQPTGGTV

-973 DTFIMPARNVEVS
+973 NTFIMPARNVEVS

-1043 NTFSMPARNVEVSAV
+1043 NTF
-1058 FTANAYSI
+1058 I
-1066 TVVQPTGGTVSAS
+1066 
-1079 TTSAAA
+1079 
-1085 GTTIELTATPAEG
+1085 
-1098 YTLDYFT
+1098 
-1105 LDGERINGD
+1105 
-1114 TFSMPARNVE
+1114 MPARNVE

-1182 GDTFIMPARNVEVSA
+1182 GNTFIMPARNVDVSAVFTANAYGITVVQPAGGTVSASATSATAGTTVKLTATPAEGYTLDYFTLDGARINGNTFIMPARNVEVSA

-1249 RINGDTFIMPA
+1249 RINGNTFIMPA
-1260 RNVEVSA
+1260 RNV
-1267 VFTANAYSITV
+1267 
-1278 VQPTGGTV
+1278 
-1286 SASATSAT
+1286 
-1294 AGTTVK
+1294 
-1300 LTATPAEGYTLDYF
+1300 D
-1314 TLDGARI
+1314 
-1321 NGDTFIMP
+1321 
-1329 ARNVEVSAVFTAN
+1329 VSAVFTAN

-1422 ATIYYSNKKYPDYA
+1422 ATVYYSNKKYPDYA

-1457 ASGVNGWVAFDIHTP
+1457 ASGINGWVAFDIHTP

>member
-261 NGSNSGWVSAGV
+261 NGYNSGWVSAGV

-286 VNTTVSTMQGLGKS
+286 VNTTVSTMQNLGKS

-324 LNNNNNKLKLSLAL
+324 LNNSNKLKLSLAL

-548 EIGGTSN
+548 EVGSTSN

-573 AAASASNAR
+573 AAAGASNAR

-641 ADVTIEVVPVN
+641 ADVTVEVVPVN

-668 YENGDTEKLSDVTV
+668 YENGDTERLSDVTV

-700 GEPASKAIDG
+700 GEPAWKAIDG

-746 EYGGEAQNMNTIAF
+746 QYGGEAQNMNTIAF

-769 WVTAYSTNNNSSAVT
+769 WVTVYSTNNNSSAVT

-863 DANGNYTQIASKE
+863 YANGNYTQIASKE

-913 AFDAEPGAVKYSIT
+913 AFDAEPGAVKYSIN
-927 VVQPANGTV
+927 VVQPANGSV
-936 SASAT
+936 AASAT
-941 SATAGT
+941 SAAAGT

-960 LDYFTLDGARING
+960 LDYFTLDGERING

-1006 SASATSATAGTTVKL
+1006 SAS
-1021 TATPAEGYTLD
+1021 
-1032 YFTLDGARING
+1032 
-1043 NTFSMPARNVEVSAV
+1043 
-1058 FTANAYSI
+1058 
-1066 TVVQPTGGTVSAS
+1066 
-1079 TTSAAA
+1079 
-1085 GTTIELTATPAEG
+1085 
-1098 YTLDYFT
+1098 
-1105 LDGERINGD
+1105 
-1114 TFSMPARNVE
+1114 
-1124 VSAVFTANAYSITVV
+1124 
-1139 QPTGGT
+1139 
-1145 VSASATSATAGTTVK
+1145 
-1160 LTATPAEGY
+1160 
-1169 TLDYFTLDGARIN
+1169 
-1182 GDTFIMPARNVEVSA
+1182 
-1197 VFTANAYSI
+1197 
-1206 TVVQPTG
+1206 
-1213 GTVSASATSAT
+1213 
-1224 AGTTVKLTAT
+1224 
-1234 PAEGYT
+1234 
-1240 LDYFTLDGA
+1240 
-1249 RINGDTFIMPA
+1249 
-1260 RNVEVSA
+1260 
-1267 VFTANAYSITV
+1267 
-1278 VQPTGGTV
+1278 
-1286 SASATSAT
+1286 
-1294 AGTTVK
+1294 
-1300 LTATPAEGYTLDYF
+1300 
-1314 TLDGARI
+1314 
-1321 NGDTFIMP
+1321 
-1329 ARNVEVSAVFTAN
+1329 
-1342 AYSITVVQP
+1342 
-1351 AGGTVSASK
+1351 K

-1384 VVNGAANNGGTFTMP
+1384 VVNGAANSGGTFTMP

-1422 ATIYYSNKKYPDYA
+1422 ATIYYFNKKYPDYA

-1449 DREADKWH
+1449 DPEADKWH

-1486 GENSNLNT
+1486 DEDSNLNT

-1569 PYYLN
+1569 PYHLN

>member
-1 MRVNTIKKI
+1 MN
-10 IAAILAAV
+10 
-18 LCFGVLPSRSFFNTL
+18 
-33 SAVVKA
+33 A
-39 ANADSLNE
+39 ANSVPHHTKPSDAE
-47 AYADGTSLMP
+47 R
-57 IGPAFTVDTLLSW
+57 IELLI
-70 EPTNDPDS
+70 
-78 DYSRSVVPLADRYTG
+78 
-93 FTVNDYAN
+93 F
-101 PDAKLMVCSLANS
+101 
-114 KHDATNAQGQES
+114 H
-126 FSSYAFNYWQYAT
+126 FNYIRT
-139 SFVYWSG
+139 FVILNSFV
-146 SKRGQVVVPTGEFTD
+146 
-161 AAHTNGVPVMG
+161 
-172 TIFFDWGGN
+172 
-181 SSVVENFVRNYRSVA
+181 
-196 DKLIEVMEYYGF
+196 
-208 DGYFFNEETAVD
+208 
-220 YTTAGNLRSM
+220 
-230 IAYMRQQRPNMLIGW
+230 
-245 YDSITDSGNLS
+245 
-256 YQDAV
+256 
-261 NGSNSGWVSAGV
+261 
-273 NEFFMNYNWTTQD
+273 
-286 VNTTVSTMQGLGKS
+286 TV
-300 QYEAFAGLDV
+300 
-310 QQNCMN
+310 
-316 TNFSSNYL
+316 
-324 LNNNNNKLKLSLAL
+324 
-338 YCPNSTMGLSGDG
+338 
-351 ADFHEVERQFY
+351 
-362 VNGGDPRSTS
+362 
-372 SSGWAGM
+372 
-379 SRFFADHTTIIS
+379 
-391 APFVTNFNSGHGKAF
+391 
-406 YIDGV
+406 
-411 KSRDAEWSYQSVQD
+411 
-425 VMPTWTWIIDSNGQK
+425 
-440 LSGAYDFE
+440 
-448 DAYNGGSS
+448 
-456 IKFYGSLTANKP
+456 
-468 NNIML
+468 
-473 YSTNLDINGSTNIAV
+473 
-488 TAKNDRGLMKLVAYY
+488 
-503 GDSSTSSYA
+503 
-512 NCQKATFALDAS
+512 
-524 SGGWTTSNVSLAS
+524 
-537 LSGKKLYAIGF
+537 
-548 EIGGTSN
+548 
-555 VSDYQ
+555 YQ

-700 GEPASKAIDG
+700 GEPAWKAIDG

-717 WCATNAQSGWMTIKL
+717 WCATNKQSGWMTIKL

-769 WVTAYSTNNNSSAVT
+769 WVTVYSTNNNSSAVT

-797 LYISNSGSS
+797 LYINNSGSS

-927 VVQPANGTV
+927 VVQPAGGSV
-936 SASAT
+936 AASAT

-947 TVKLTATPAEGYT
+947 TIELAATPAEGYTLDYFTLDGERINGNTFSMPARNVEVSAVFTANAYSITVVQPANGSVAASATSAAAGTIIELAATPAEGYTLDYFTLDGERINGDTFIMPARNVEVSAVFTANAYNITVVQPAGGSVAASATSATAGTTIELTATPAEGYT

-973 DTFIMPARNVEVS
+973 DTFIMPARNVDVS

-998 VQPTGGTV
+998 VQPT
-1006 SASATSATAGTTVKL
+1006 
-1021 TATPAEGYTLD
+1021 
-1032 YFTLDGARING
+1032 
-1043 NTFSMPARNVEVSAV
+1043 
-1058 FTANAYSI
+1058 
-1066 TVVQPTGGTVSAS
+1066 
-1079 TTSAAA
+1079 
-1085 GTTIELTATPAEG
+1085 
-1098 YTLDYFT
+1098 
-1105 LDGERINGD
+1105 
-1114 TFSMPARNVE
+1114 
-1124 VSAVFTANAYSITVV
+1124 
-1139 QPTGGT
+1139 
-1145 VSASATSATAGTTVK
+1145 
-1160 LTATPAEGY
+1160 
-1169 TLDYFTLDGARIN
+1169 
-1182 GDTFIMPARNVEVSA
+1182 
-1197 VFTANAYSI
+1197 
-1206 TVVQPTG
+1206 
-1213 GTVSASATSAT
+1213 
-1224 AGTTVKLTAT
+1224 
-1234 PAEGYT
+1234 
-1240 LDYFTLDGA
+1240 
-1249 RINGDTFIMPA
+1249 
-1260 RNVEVSA
+1260 
-1267 VFTANAYSITV
+1267 
-1278 VQPTGGTV
+1278 
-1286 SASATSAT
+1286 
-1294 AGTTVK
+1294 
-1300 LTATPAEGYTLDYF
+1300 
-1314 TLDGARI
+1314 
-1321 NGDTFIMP
+1321 
-1329 ARNVEVSAVFTAN
+1329 
-1342 AYSITVVQP
+1342 
-1351 AGGTVSASK
+1351 GGTVSASK

-1449 DREADKWH
+1449 DPEADKWH
-1457 ASGVNGWVAFDIHTP
+1457 ASGINGWVAFDIHTP

-1486 GENSNLNT
+1486 GEDSNLNT

-1569 PYYLN
+1569 PYHLN

>member
-18 LCFGVLPSRSFFNTL
+18 FCFGVLPSRSFFNTL

-208 DGYFFNEETAVD
+208 DGYFFNEETGVD

-324 LNNNNNKLKLSLAL
+324 LNNSNKLKLSLAL

-602 NNASTYEIY
+602 NNASSYEIY

-700 GEPASKAIDG
+700 GEPAWKAIDG

-717 WCATNAQSGWMTIKL
+717 WCATNKQSGWMTIKL

-746 EYGGEAQNMNTIAF
+746 QYGGEAQNMNTIAF

-769 WVTAYSTNNNSSAVT
+769 WVTVYSTNNNSSAVT

-913 AFDAEPGAVKYSIT
+913 AFDAEPGAVKYSIN
-927 VVQPANGTV
+927 VVQPANGSV
-936 SASAT
+936 AASAT

-998 VQPTGGTV
+998 VQPT
-1006 SASATSATAGTTVKL
+1006 
-1021 TATPAEGYTLD
+1021 
-1032 YFTLDGARING
+1032 
-1043 NTFSMPARNVEVSAV
+1043 
-1058 FTANAYSI
+1058 
-1066 TVVQPTGGTVSAS
+1066 
-1079 TTSAAA
+1079 
-1085 GTTIELTATPAEG
+1085 
-1098 YTLDYFT
+1098 
-1105 LDGERINGD
+1105 
-1114 TFSMPARNVE
+1114 
-1124 VSAVFTANAYSITVV
+1124 
-1139 QPTGGT
+1139 
-1145 VSASATSATAGTTVK
+1145 
-1160 LTATPAEGY
+1160 
-1169 TLDYFTLDGARIN
+1169 
-1182 GDTFIMPARNVEVSA
+1182 
-1197 VFTANAYSI
+1197 
-1206 TVVQPTG
+1206 
-1213 GTVSASATSAT
+1213 
-1224 AGTTVKLTAT
+1224 
-1234 PAEGYT
+1234 
-1240 LDYFTLDGA
+1240 
-1249 RINGDTFIMPA
+1249 
-1260 RNVEVSA
+1260 
-1267 VFTANAYSITV
+1267 
-1278 VQPTGGTV
+1278 
-1286 SASATSAT
+1286 
-1294 AGTTVK
+1294 
-1300 LTATPAEGYTLDYF
+1300 
-1314 TLDGARI
+1314 
-1321 NGDTFIMP
+1321 
-1329 ARNVEVSAVFTAN
+1329 
-1342 AYSITVVQP
+1342 
-1351 AGGTVSASK
+1351 GGTVSASK

-1449 DREADKWH
+1449 DPEADKWH
-1457 ASGVNGWVAFDIHTP
+1457 ASGINGWVAFDIHTP
-1472 VANPILKIYHAGSA
+1472 VANPILKIYHAGFA
-1486 GENSNLNT
+1486 GEDSNLNT

-1569 PYYLN
+1569 PYHLN

>member
-1 MRVNTIKKI
+1 M
-10 IAAILAAV
+10 IL
-18 LCFGVLPSRSFFNTL
+18 N
-33 SAVVKA
+33 
-39 ANADSLNE
+39 
-47 AYADGTSLMP
+47 
-57 IGPAFTVDTLLSW
+57 
-70 EPTNDPDS
+70 
-78 DYSRSVVPLADRYTG
+78 
-93 FTVNDYAN
+93 
-101 PDAKLMVCSLANS
+101 
-114 KHDATNAQGQES
+114 
-126 FSSYAFNYWQYAT
+126 
-139 SFVYWSG
+139 SFV
-146 SKRGQVVVPTGEFTD
+146 
-161 AAHTNGVPVMG
+161 
-172 TIFFDWGGN
+172 
-181 SSVVENFVRNYRSVA
+181 
-196 DKLIEVMEYYGF
+196 
-208 DGYFFNEETAVD
+208 
-220 YTTAGNLRSM
+220 
-230 IAYMRQQRPNMLIGW
+230 
-245 YDSITDSGNLS
+245 
-256 YQDAV
+256 
-261 NGSNSGWVSAGV
+261 
-273 NEFFMNYNWTTQD
+273 
-286 VNTTVSTMQGLGKS
+286 TV
-300 QYEAFAGLDV
+300 
-310 QQNCMN
+310 
-316 TNFSSNYL
+316 
-324 LNNNNNKLKLSLAL
+324 
-338 YCPNSTMGLSGDG
+338 
-351 ADFHEVERQFY
+351 
-362 VNGGDPRSTS
+362 
-372 SSGWAGM
+372 
-379 SRFFADHTTIIS
+379 
-391 APFVTNFNSGHGKAF
+391 
-406 YIDGV
+406 
-411 KSRDAEWSYQSVQD
+411 
-425 VMPTWTWIIDSNGQK
+425 
-440 LSGAYDFE
+440 
-448 DAYNGGSS
+448 
-456 IKFYGSLTANKP
+456 
-468 NNIML
+468 
-473 YSTNLDINGSTNIAV
+473 
-488 TAKNDRGLMKLVAYY
+488 
-503 GDSSTSSYA
+503 
-512 NCQKATFALDAS
+512 
-524 SGGWTTSNVSLAS
+524 
-537 LSGKKLYAIGF
+537 
-548 EIGGTSN
+548 
-555 VSDYQ
+555 YQ

-700 GEPASKAIDG
+700 GEPAWKAIDG

-717 WCATNAQSGWMTIKL
+717 WCATNKQSGWMTIKL

-746 EYGGEAQNMNTIAF
+746 QYGGEAQNMNTIAF

-769 WVTAYSTNNNSSAVT
+769 WVTVYSTNSNSSAVT

-797 LYISNSGSS
+797 LDISNSGSS

-913 AFDAEPGAVKYSIT
+913 AFDAEPGAVKYSIN
-927 VVQPANGTV
+927 VVQPANGSV
-936 SASAT
+936 AASAT

-947 TVKLTATPAEGYT
+947 TVKLTA
-960 LDYFTLDGARING
+960 N
-973 DTFIMPARNVEVS
+973 
-986 AVFTANAYSITV
+986 
-998 VQPTGGTV
+998 
-1006 SASATSATAGTTVKL
+1006 
-1021 TATPAEGYTLD
+1021 PAEGYTLD

-1066 TVVQPTGGTVSAS
+1066 TVVQPT
-1079 TTSAAA
+1079 
-1085 GTTIELTATPAEG
+1085 
-1098 YTLDYFT
+1098 
-1105 LDGERINGD
+1105 
-1114 TFSMPARNVE
+1114 
-1124 VSAVFTANAYSITVV
+1124 
-1139 QPTGGT
+1139 
-1145 VSASATSATAGTTVK
+1145 
-1160 LTATPAEGY
+1160 
-1169 TLDYFTLDGARIN
+1169 
-1182 GDTFIMPARNVEVSA
+1182 
-1197 VFTANAYSI
+1197 
-1206 TVVQPTG
+1206 
-1213 GTVSASATSAT
+1213 
-1224 AGTTVKLTAT
+1224 
-1234 PAEGYT
+1234 
-1240 LDYFTLDGA
+1240 
-1249 RINGDTFIMPA
+1249 
-1260 RNVEVSA
+1260 
-1267 VFTANAYSITV
+1267 
-1278 VQPTGGTV
+1278 
-1286 SASATSAT
+1286 
-1294 AGTTVK
+1294 
-1300 LTATPAEGYTLDYF
+1300 
-1314 TLDGARI
+1314 
-1321 NGDTFIMP
+1321 
-1329 ARNVEVSAVFTAN
+1329 
-1342 AYSITVVQP
+1342 
-1351 AGGTVSASK
+1351 GGTVSASK

-1422 ATIYYSNKKYPDYA
+1422 ATVYYSNKKYPDYA

-1457 ASGVNGWVAFDIHTP
+1457 ASGINGWVAFDIHTP

-1519 QNRVCQIAWFWKRIH
+1519 QNRVCQIAWFWKKIH
-1534 VTTGN
+1534 VTNGN

>member
-1 MRVNTIKKI
+1 
-10 IAAILAAV
+10 
-18 LCFGVLPSRSFFNTL
+18 
-33 SAVVKA
+33 
-39 ANADSLNE
+39 
-47 AYADGTSLMP
+47 
-57 IGPAFTVDTLLSW
+57 
-70 EPTNDPDS
+70 
-78 DYSRSVVPLADRYTG
+78 
-93 FTVNDYAN
+93 
-101 PDAKLMVCSLANS
+101 
-114 KHDATNAQGQES
+114 
-126 FSSYAFNYWQYAT
+126 
-139 SFVYWSG
+139 
-146 SKRGQVVVPTGEFTD
+146 
-161 AAHTNGVPVMG
+161 
-172 TIFFDWGGN
+172 
-181 SSVVENFVRNYRSVA
+181 
-196 DKLIEVMEYYGF
+196 
-208 DGYFFNEETAVD
+208 
-220 YTTAGNLRSM
+220 
-230 IAYMRQQRPNMLIGW
+230 
-245 YDSITDSGNLS
+245 
-256 YQDAV
+256 
-261 NGSNSGWVSAGV
+261 
-273 NEFFMNYNWTTQD
+273 
-286 VNTTVSTMQGLGKS
+286 
-300 QYEAFAGLDV
+300 
-310 QQNCMN
+310 
-316 TNFSSNYL
+316 
-324 LNNNNNKLKLSLAL
+324 
-338 YCPNSTMGLSGDG
+338 
-351 ADFHEVERQFY
+351 
-362 VNGGDPRSTS
+362 
-372 SSGWAGM
+372 
-379 SRFFADHTTIIS
+379 
-391 APFVTNFNSGHGKAF
+391 
-406 YIDGV
+406 
-411 KSRDAEWSYQSVQD
+411 
-425 VMPTWTWIIDSNGQK
+425 
-440 LSGAYDFE
+440 
-448 DAYNGGSS
+448 
-456 IKFYGSLTANKP
+456 
-468 NNIML
+468 
-473 YSTNLDINGSTNIAV
+473 
-488 TAKNDRGLMKLVAYY
+488 
-503 GDSSTSSYA
+503 
-512 NCQKATFALDAS
+512 
-524 SGGWTTSNVSLAS
+524 
-537 LSGKKLYAIGF
+537 
-548 EIGGTSN
+548 
-555 VSDYQ
+555 
-560 VNIGRLAVTDSEA
+560 
-573 AAASASNAR
+573 
-582 LEEIIYLDAYTAE
+582 
-595 ARIKWNG
+595 
-602 NNASTYEIY
+602 
-611 RLNADGTRTL
+611 
-621 IMETPNTAY
+621 METPNTAY

-641 ADVTIEVVPVN
+641 ADVTIEIVPVN

-700 GEPASKAIDG
+700 GEPAWKAIDG
-710 TSENGSK
+710 TSENSSK
-717 WCATNAQSGWMTIKL
+717 WCATNKQSGWMTIKL

-746 EYGGEAQNMNTIAF
+746 EYGGESQDMNTIAF

-769 WVTAYSTNNNSSAVT
+769 WVTVYSTNNNSSAVT

-913 AFDAEPGAVKYSIT
+913 AFDAEPGAVKYSIN
-927 VVQPANGTV
+927 VVQPANGSV
-936 SASAT
+936 AASAT

-947 TVKLTATPAEGYT
+947 TIELTANPAEGYT
-960 LDYFTLDGARING
+960 LDYFTLDGERING

-998 VQPTGGTV
+998 VQPVGGSV
-1006 SASATSATAGTTVKL
+1006 AASATSATAGTTIEL

-1043 NTFSMPARNVEVSAV
+1043 NTFIMPARNVDVSAV

-1066 TVVQPTGGTVSAS
+1066 TVVQPT
-1079 TTSAAA
+1079 
-1085 GTTIELTATPAEG
+1085 
-1098 YTLDYFT
+1098 
-1105 LDGERINGD
+1105 
-1114 TFSMPARNVE
+1114 
-1124 VSAVFTANAYSITVV
+1124 
-1139 QPTGGT
+1139 
-1145 VSASATSATAGTTVK
+1145 
-1160 LTATPAEGY
+1160 
-1169 TLDYFTLDGARIN
+1169 
-1182 GDTFIMPARNVEVSA
+1182 
-1197 VFTANAYSI
+1197 
-1206 TVVQPTG
+1206 
-1213 GTVSASATSAT
+1213 
-1224 AGTTVKLTAT
+1224 
-1234 PAEGYT
+1234 
-1240 LDYFTLDGA
+1240 
-1249 RINGDTFIMPA
+1249 
-1260 RNVEVSA
+1260 
-1267 VFTANAYSITV
+1267 
-1278 VQPTGGTV
+1278 
-1286 SASATSAT
+1286 
-1294 AGTTVK
+1294 
-1300 LTATPAEGYTLDYF
+1300 
-1314 TLDGARI
+1314 
-1321 NGDTFIMP
+1321 
-1329 ARNVEVSAVFTAN
+1329 
-1342 AYSITVVQP
+1342 
-1351 AGGTVSASK
+1351 GGTVSASK

-1457 ASGVNGWVAFDIHTP
+1457 ASGINGWVAFDIHTP

-1486 GENSNLNT
+1486 GEDSNLNT

-1519 QNRVCQIAWFWKRIH
+1519 QNRVCQIAWFWKRVH

>member
-18 LCFGVLPSRSFFNTL
+18 FCFGVLPSRSFFNTL

-324 LNNNNNKLKLSLAL
+324 LNNSNKLKLSLAL

-602 NNASTYEIY
+602 NNASSYEIY

-700 GEPASKAIDG
+700 GEPAWKAIDG

-717 WCATNAQSGWMTIKL
+717 WCATNKQSGWMTIKL

-746 EYGGEAQNMNTIAF
+746 QYGGEAQNMNTIAF

-769 WVTAYSTNNNSSAVT
+769 WVTVYSTNSNSSAVT

-797 LYISNSGSS
+797 LDISNSGSS

-913 AFDAEPGAVKYSIT
+913 AFDAEPGAVKYSINVVQPANGSVAASATSATAGTTVKLTATPAEGYTLDYFTLDGARINGNTFIMPARNVDVSAVFTANAYSINVVQPAGGTVSASATSAAAGTTIELTATPAEGYTLDYFTLDGARINGDTFIMPARNVEVSAVFTANAYSIT
-927 VVQPANGTV
+927 VVQPANGSV
-936 SASAT
+936 AASAT

-998 VQPTGGTV
+998 VQPTNGMV
-1006 SASATSATAGTTVKL
+1006 SASATSATAGTTIEL
-1021 TATPAEGYTLD
+1021 TANPAEGYTLD

-1043 NTFSMPARNVEVSAV
+1043 NTFIMPARNVDVSAV

-1066 TVVQPTGGTVSAS
+1066 TVVQPT
-1079 TTSAAA
+1079 
-1085 GTTIELTATPAEG
+1085 
-1098 YTLDYFT
+1098 
-1105 LDGERINGD
+1105 
-1114 TFSMPARNVE
+1114 
-1124 VSAVFTANAYSITVV
+1124 
-1139 QPTGGT
+1139 
-1145 VSASATSATAGTTVK
+1145 
-1160 LTATPAEGY
+1160 
-1169 TLDYFTLDGARIN
+1169 
-1182 GDTFIMPARNVEVSA
+1182 
-1197 VFTANAYSI
+1197 
-1206 TVVQPTG
+1206 
-1213 GTVSASATSAT
+1213 
-1224 AGTTVKLTAT
+1224 
-1234 PAEGYT
+1234 
-1240 LDYFTLDGA
+1240 
-1249 RINGDTFIMPA
+1249 
-1260 RNVEVSA
+1260 
-1267 VFTANAYSITV
+1267 
-1278 VQPTGGTV
+1278 
-1286 SASATSAT
+1286 
-1294 AGTTVK
+1294 
-1300 LTATPAEGYTLDYF
+1300 
-1314 TLDGARI
+1314 
-1321 NGDTFIMP
+1321 
-1329 ARNVEVSAVFTAN
+1329 
-1342 AYSITVVQP
+1342 
-1351 AGGTVSASK
+1351 GGTVSASK

-1422 ATIYYSNKKYPDYA
+1422 ATVYYSNKKYPDYA

-1457 ASGVNGWVAFDIHTP
+1457 ASGINGWVAFDIHTP

-1486 GENSNLNT
+1486 GEDSNLNT

-1569 PYYLN
+1569 PYHLN

>member
-18 LCFGVLPSRSFFNTL
+18 FCFGVLPSRSFFNTL

-230 IAYMRQQRPNMLIGW
+230 IAYMRQQKPNMLIGW

-286 VNTTVSTMQGLGKS
+286 VNTTVSTMQNLGKS

-316 TNFSSNYL
+316 TYFSSNYL
-324 LNNNNNKLKLSLAL
+324 LNNSNKLKLSLAL

-379 SRFFADHTTIIS
+379 SRFFADHTTIVS

-411 KSRDAEWSYQSVQD
+411 KSCDAEWSYQSVQD
-425 VMPTWTWIIDSNGQK
+425 VMPTWTWIVDSNGQK

-512 NCQKATFALDAS
+512 NCQKAAFALDAS

-602 NNASTYEIY
+602 NNASSYEIY

-630 YIPNLV
+630 YIPKLV

-700 GEPASKAIDG
+700 GEPAWKAIDG

-717 WCATNAQSGWMTIKL
+717 WCATNARSGWMTIKL

-746 EYGGEAQNMNTIAF
+746 EYGGEAQDMNTIAF

-769 WVTAYSTNNNSSAVT
+769 WVTVYSTTNNSSAVT

-797 LYISNSGSS
+797 LYIYNSGSS

-812 IYEWQMFETTERN
+812 IYEWQMFESTERE
-825 RTDIVL
+825 RSDIVL

-843 SDTFSLTHAPTGST
+843 SDTFSLTHAPTSST

-893 GRVFYTVQEGK
+893 GRVFYTVQEGV

-913 AFDAEPGAVKYSIT
+913 AFDAEPGAVKYSIN
-927 VVQPANGTV
+927 VVQPANGSV
-936 SASAT
+936 AASA
-941 SATAGT
+941 
-947 TVKLTATPAEGYT
+947 
-960 LDYFTLDGARING
+960 
-973 DTFIMPARNVEVS
+973 
-986 AVFTANAYSITV
+986 
-998 VQPTGGTV
+998 
-1006 SASATSATAGTTVKL
+1006 
-1021 TATPAEGYTLD
+1021 
-1032 YFTLDGARING
+1032 
-1043 NTFSMPARNVEVSAV
+1043 
-1058 FTANAYSI
+1058 
-1066 TVVQPTGGTVSAS
+1066 
-1079 TTSAAA
+1079 TSAAA
-1085 GTTIELTATPAEG
+1085 GTIIELAATPAEG

-1105 LDGERINGD
+1105 LDGE
-1114 TFSMPARNVE
+1114 
-1124 VSAVFTANAYSITVV
+1124 
-1139 QPTGGT
+1139 
-1145 VSASATSATAGTTVK
+1145 
-1160 LTATPAEGY
+1160 
-1169 TLDYFTLDGARIN
+1169 
-1182 GDTFIMPARNVEVSA
+1182 
-1197 VFTANAYSI
+1197 
-1206 TVVQPTG
+1206 
-1213 GTVSASATSAT
+1213 
-1224 AGTTVKLTAT
+1224 
-1234 PAEGYT
+1234 
-1240 LDYFTLDGA
+1240 
-1249 RINGDTFIMPA
+1249 
-1260 RNVEVSA
+1260 
-1267 VFTANAYSITV
+1267 
-1278 VQPTGGTV
+1278 
-1286 SASATSAT
+1286 
-1294 AGTTVK
+1294 
-1300 LTATPAEGYTLDYF
+1300 
-1314 TLDGARI
+1314 RI

-1351 AGGTVSASK
+1351 AGGTVSASATSAAAGTTVKLTATPAEGYTLDYFTLDGERINGNTFSMPARNVEVSAVFTANAYSITVVQPAGGTVTASK

-1449 DREADKWH
+1449 DPEADKWH
-1457 ASGVNGWVAFDIHTP
+1457 ASGINGWVAFDIHTP

-1486 GENSNLNT
+1486 GEGSDLNT

-1539 TADISIDHIDMPEAR
+1539 TADISVDHIDMPEAR

>member
-1 MRVNTIKKI
+1 M
-10 IAAILAAV
+10 IL
-18 LCFGVLPSRSFFNTL
+18 N
-33 SAVVKA
+33 
-39 ANADSLNE
+39 
-47 AYADGTSLMP
+47 
-57 IGPAFTVDTLLSW
+57 
-70 EPTNDPDS
+70 
-78 DYSRSVVPLADRYTG
+78 
-93 FTVNDYAN
+93 
-101 PDAKLMVCSLANS
+101 
-114 KHDATNAQGQES
+114 
-126 FSSYAFNYWQYAT
+126 
-139 SFVYWSG
+139 SFV
-146 SKRGQVVVPTGEFTD
+146 
-161 AAHTNGVPVMG
+161 
-172 TIFFDWGGN
+172 
-181 SSVVENFVRNYRSVA
+181 
-196 DKLIEVMEYYGF
+196 
-208 DGYFFNEETAVD
+208 
-220 YTTAGNLRSM
+220 
-230 IAYMRQQRPNMLIGW
+230 
-245 YDSITDSGNLS
+245 
-256 YQDAV
+256 
-261 NGSNSGWVSAGV
+261 
-273 NEFFMNYNWTTQD
+273 
-286 VNTTVSTMQGLGKS
+286 TV
-300 QYEAFAGLDV
+300 
-310 QQNCMN
+310 
-316 TNFSSNYL
+316 
-324 LNNNNNKLKLSLAL
+324 
-338 YCPNSTMGLSGDG
+338 
-351 ADFHEVERQFY
+351 
-362 VNGGDPRSTS
+362 
-372 SSGWAGM
+372 
-379 SRFFADHTTIIS
+379 
-391 APFVTNFNSGHGKAF
+391 
-406 YIDGV
+406 
-411 KSRDAEWSYQSVQD
+411 
-425 VMPTWTWIIDSNGQK
+425 
-440 LSGAYDFE
+440 
-448 DAYNGGSS
+448 
-456 IKFYGSLTANKP
+456 
-468 NNIML
+468 
-473 YSTNLDINGSTNIAV
+473 
-488 TAKNDRGLMKLVAYY
+488 
-503 GDSSTSSYA
+503 
-512 NCQKATFALDAS
+512 
-524 SGGWTTSNVSLAS
+524 
-537 LSGKKLYAIGF
+537 
-548 EIGGTSN
+548 
-555 VSDYQ
+555 YQ

-602 NNASTYEIY
+602 NNASSYEIY

-641 ADVTIEVVPVN
+641 ADVTVEVVPVN

-717 WCATNAQSGWMTIKL
+717 WCATNKQSGWMTIKL

-746 EYGGEAQNMNTIAF
+746 QYGGEAQNMNTIAF

-769 WVTAYSTNNNSSAVT
+769 WVTVYSTNNNSSAVT

-913 AFDAEPGAVKYSIT
+913 AFDAEPGAVKYSIN
-927 VVQPANGTV
+927 VVQPTGGSVA
-936 SASAT
+936 ASAT

-960 LDYFTLDGARING
+960 LDYFTLDGERING
-973 DTFIMPARNVEVS
+973 NTFIMPARNVEVSAVFTANAYSITVVQPTGGSVAASATSATAGTTIELTATPAEGYTLDYFTLDGERINGNTFIMPARNVEVS

-1021 TATPAEGYTLD
+1021 TA
-1032 YFTLDGARING
+1032 N
-1043 NTFSMPARNVEVSAV
+1043 
-1058 FTANAYSI
+1058 
-1066 TVVQPTGGTVSAS
+1066 
-1079 TTSAAA
+1079 
-1085 GTTIELTATPAEG
+1085 
-1098 YTLDYFT
+1098 
-1105 LDGERINGD
+1105 
-1114 TFSMPARNVE
+1114 
-1124 VSAVFTANAYSITVV
+1124 
-1139 QPTGGT
+1139 
-1145 VSASATSATAGTTVK
+1145 
-1160 LTATPAEGY
+1160 PAEGY

-1206 TVVQPTG
+1206 TVVQPT
-1213 GTVSASATSAT
+1213 
-1224 AGTTVKLTAT
+1224 
-1234 PAEGYT
+1234 
-1240 LDYFTLDGA
+1240 
-1249 RINGDTFIMPA
+1249 
-1260 RNVEVSA
+1260 
-1267 VFTANAYSITV
+1267 
-1278 VQPTGGTV
+1278 
-1286 SASATSAT
+1286 
-1294 AGTTVK
+1294 
-1300 LTATPAEGYTLDYF
+1300 
-1314 TLDGARI
+1314 
-1321 NGDTFIMP
+1321 
-1329 ARNVEVSAVFTAN
+1329 
-1342 AYSITVVQP
+1342 
-1351 AGGTVSASK
+1351 GGTVSASK

-1449 DREADKWH
+1449 DPEADKWH
-1457 ASGVNGWVAFDIHTP
+1457 ASGINGWVAFDIHTP

-1486 GENSNLNT
+1486 DEDSNLNT

-1539 TADISIDHIDMPEAR
+1539 TADISVDHIDMPEAR

-1580 YAGN
+1580 YASN

>member
-18 LCFGVLPSRSFFNTL
+18 FCFGVLPSRSFFNTL

-230 IAYMRQQRPNMLIGW
+230 IAYMRQKRPDMLIGW

-286 VNTTVSTMQGLGKS
+286 VNTTVSTMQNLGKS

-324 LNNNNNKLKLSLAL
+324 LNNSNKLKLSLAL

-362 VNGGDPRSTS
+362 VNGGDPRNTS

-524 SGGWTTSNVSLAS
+524 SGSWTTSNVSLAS

-700 GEPASKAIDG
+700 GEPAWKAIDG

-717 WCATNAQSGWMTIKL
+717 WCATNKQSGWMTIKL

-746 EYGGEAQNMNTIAF
+746 EYGGEAQDMNTIAF

-769 WVTAYSTNNNSSAVT
+769 WVTVYSTNNNSSAVT

-797 LYISNSGSS
+797 LYINNSGSS

-913 AFDAEPGAVKYSIT
+913 AFDAEPGAVKYSIN
-927 VVQPANGTV
+927 VVQPANGSV
-936 SASAT
+936 AASAT

-947 TVKLTATPAEGYT
+947 TVKLTANPAEGYTLDYFTLDGARINGDTFIMPARDVEVSAVFTANAYSITVVQPTGGSVAASATSAAAGTTVELTATPAEGYT
-960 LDYFTLDGARING
+960 LDYFTLDGERING

-1006 SASATSATAGTTVKL
+1006 SASATSAAAGTTIEL
-1021 TATPAEGYTLD
+1021 TANPAEGYTLD

-1043 NTFSMPARNVEVSAV
+1043 DTFIMPARDVEVSAV

-1066 TVVQPTGGTVSAS
+1066 TVVQPTGGSVAASA
-1079 TTSAAA
+1079 TSAAA
-1085 GTTIELTATPAEG
+1085 GTTVELTATPAEG

-1105 LDGERINGD
+1105 LDGE
-1114 TFSMPARNVE
+1114 
-1124 VSAVFTANAYSITVV
+1124 
-1139 QPTGGT
+1139 
-1145 VSASATSATAGTTVK
+1145 
-1160 LTATPAEGY
+1160 
-1169 TLDYFTLDGARIN
+1169 RIN

-1213 GTVSASATSAT
+1213 GTVSAS
-1224 AGTTVKLTAT
+1224 
-1234 PAEGYT
+1234 
-1240 LDYFTLDGA
+1240 
-1249 RINGDTFIMPA
+1249 
-1260 RNVEVSA
+1260 
-1267 VFTANAYSITV
+1267 
-1278 VQPTGGTV
+1278 
-1286 SASATSAT
+1286 
-1294 AGTTVK
+1294 
-1300 LTATPAEGYTLDYF
+1300 
-1314 TLDGARI
+1314 
-1321 NGDTFIMP
+1321 
-1329 ARNVEVSAVFTAN
+1329 
-1342 AYSITVVQP
+1342 
-1351 AGGTVSASK
+1351 K

-1384 VVNGAANNGGTFTMP
+1384 VVNGAANSGGTFTMP

-1422 ATIYYSNKKYPDYA
+1422 ATIYYFNKKYPDYA

-1449 DREADKWH
+1449 DPEADKWH

-1486 GENSNLNT
+1486 DEDSNLNT

-1539 TADISIDHIDMPEAR
+1539 TADISVDHIDMPEAR

-1569 PYYLN
+1569 PYHLN